1 MKETYRKLLH
11 IFTVLCLLCC
21 SNLAFAQNSAPPM
34 KSSGNP
40 PEITL
45 SPSAVGFNCVFIG
58 NTYTQTVNVK
68 AKNLRGDITL
78 NGMTTGEVELST
90 TTITKSEAESSEG
103 YNLTITLTPTDE
115 NIYQETVVFNTQD
128 ADMVTLS
135 IFWAVMPTTD
145 VADIATLKA
154 QPTDDYTY
162 YKYTGEAI
170 VTAVDGK
177 YIYMQDATGGL
188 AVNDSFGDFPTVKQG
203 DKITGFVVNTTS
215 YFGAINAQPAQG
227 TGIEVLAENQ
237 TVEPVV
243 TTLSDLKTNAKT
255 LHAQLVKVDNVTFTK
270 NAGETFNADM
280 INPSINDGTADGTF
294 NIFES
299 IYGTTVP
306 TEPVSIVGVS
316 TSASAAV
323 VGARTADDITKAE
336 VPEPTLTLSKK
347 MIYYNYV
354 FAGETYTE
362 TINVKATNL
371 SGDLTIEGL
380 NSGEVTVS
388 ATTIPK
394 AEAESEA
401 GYDLTVTLKPT
412 KEDAYMETFTF
423 NDNGK
428 ELGKVTMYWTLM
440 MTTDVADIATL
451 KAKPTDDYT
460 NYKYTG
466 EAIVTA
472 VDAKYVYMQDATGG
486 LAVNDNYG
494 DFPTVKQG
502 DKITGFIVNTT
513 SYFGAINAL
522 PVQGSSLKVLAEN
535 QTVEPVVTTL
545 ADLKTNAKTLHAQLV
560 KVDNV
565 TFTKNAG
572 ETFNADM
579 INPSINDG
587 TADGT
592 FNIFESIYGTT
603 VPTEPV
609 SIIGVSTSA
618 SAAVVGARTADD
630 FITAVTGEPALNI
643 TEEVLFEGTAAP
655 INVATEY
662 VKLKV
667 EAANL
672 PSAVSIYITGTNN
685 KMFSLSTEEIPAG
698 TSTTDVIVTYTPTA
712 VGKHTARINFES
724 ADMPELNTAFTLN
737 TVCID
742 PANPPTI
749 IVEPMEL
756 PEFSAKVGEQQQQT
770 LKVTTKGLPDYGK
783 VKIMGEGE
791 GAFLINNTM
800 LMKEMEQTLTV
811 TFKPKA
817 EGTFTERLEFSA
829 LEAET
834 FYVTITGT
842 TSGGADPGDKEGDDL
857 PLTAENPLTLLN
869 ENFDNITNN
878 KPISIEGWKNVAM
891 EGKRAW
897 WGSDADGEKT
907 AKVTAYDSNV
917 EIGKATPC
925 EMLLVTPPLDF
936 VNSKTKMFTFRVMG
950 NLLTEGMTDLLELC
964 YIDLEGGEMN
974 VFPVELTMPNIA
986 DLNNEWQEY
995 HLNLEGQDLADVF
1008 FMGFR
1013 FKSQL
1018 GRENS
1023 AIYYIDDVT
1032 YGRDD
1037 LPMITPSVTQLAFES
1052 TKGATTVSEEI
1063 TLETLNTTEPITLS
1077 LGGPNKSNFELTV
1090 TELPATGGKFAV
1102 KFQSDEIGVHEAYV
1116 KVSSRGAADVYIP
1129 VSVNNKDNSGIVS
1142 ITFEASPDVTV
1153 YDLSGRAVKTVME
1166 CKNLR
1171 QATDGIVAGT
1181 YILKAVSKAGV
1192 QTTKVMVP

>member
-1 MKETYRKLLH
+1 
-11 IFTVLCLLCC
+11 
-21 SNLAFAQNSAPPM
+21 
-34 KSSGNP
+34 
-40 PEITL
+40 
-45 SPSAVGFNCVFIG
+45 
-58 NTYTQTVNVK
+58 
-68 AKNLRGDITL
+68 
-78 NGMTTGEVELST
+78 MTTGEVELSA
-90 TTITKSEAESSEG
+90 TTITKSEAESAEG
-103 YNLTITLTPTDE
+103 YDLTITLTPTDE
-115 NIYQETVVFNTQD
+115 NIYQETVVLNTQD

-135 IFWAVMPTTD
+135 IYWAAM
-145 VADIATLKA
+145 A
-154 QPTDDYTY
+154 
-162 YKYTGEAI
+162 
-170 VTAVDGK
+170 
-177 YIYMQDATGGL
+177 
-188 AVNDSFGDFPTVKQG
+188 
-203 DKITGFVVNTTS
+203 
-215 YFGAINAQPAQG
+215 
-227 TGIEVLAENQ
+227 
-237 TVEPVV
+237 
-243 TTLSDLKTNAKT
+243 
-255 LHAQLVKVDNVTFTK
+255 
-270 NAGETFNADM
+270 
-280 INPSINDGTADGTF
+280 
-294 NIFES
+294 
-299 IYGTTVP
+299 
-306 TEPVSIVGVS
+306 
-316 TSASAAV
+316 
-323 VGARTADDITKAE
+323 
-336 VPEPTLTLSKK
+336 
-347 MIYYNYV
+347 
-354 FAGETYTE
+354 
-362 TINVKATNL
+362 
-371 SGDLTIEGL
+371 
-380 NSGEVTVS
+380 
-388 ATTIPK
+388 
-394 AEAESEA
+394 
-401 GYDLTVTLKPT
+401 
-412 KEDAYMETFTF
+412 
-423 NDNGK
+423 
-428 ELGKVTMYWTLM
+428 
-440 MTTDVADIATL
+440 TTDVADIATL

-472 VDAKYVYMQDATGG
+472 IGKKFIYMQDATGG
-486 LAVNDNYG
+486 LALNDNWG
-494 DFPTVKQG
+494 DFPTVKVG
-502 DKITGFIVNTT
+502 DKISGFVVNTV
-513 SYFGAINAL
+513 SSWGAINAQ
-522 PVQGSSLKVLAEN
+522 PVQGTGIEILAEN

-545 ADLKTNAKTLHAQLV
+545 ADLKANAKSLHAKLV
-560 KVDNV
+560 QVANV
-565 TFTKNAG
+565 TFTENAG

-579 INPSINDG
+579 VNPKINDG
-587 TADGT
+587 TEEGR
-592 FNIFESIYGTT
+592 FNVFESIHGVT
-603 VPTEPV
+603 VPTEAV
-609 SIIGVSTSA
+609 TIVGVSTSA
-618 SAAVVGARTADD
+618 TAVVVGARTADD
-630 FITAVTGEPALNI
+630 LIKEVTGEPALNI
-643 TEEVLFEGTAAP
+643 TDEVLFEGTAAP

-667 EAANL
+667 DAANL
-672 PSAVSIYITGTNN
+672 PSAVSIYITGTNG

-724 ADMPELNTAFTLN
+724 ADMPELNNAFTIN

-756 PEFSAKVGEQQQQT
+756 PQFSAKVGEQQQQT

-783 VKIMGEGE
+783 VKLMGEGE

-842 TSGGADPGDKEGDDL
+842 TTGGADPSDKEGDDL

-878 KPISIEGWKNVAM
+878 KPVSIEGWKNVAM

-907 AKVTAYDSNV
+907 AKVSAYDSSV

-936 VNSKTKMFTFRVMG
+936 VNSATKMFTFRVMG

-974 VFPVELTMPNIA
+974 VFPIELTMPNIP

-1023 AIYYIDDVT
+1023 ATYYIDDVT

-1077 LGGPNKSNFELTV
+1077 LGGPNKSKFELTA
-1090 TELPATGGKFAV
+1090 TTLPATGGKFAV
-1102 KFQSDEIGVHEAYV
+1102 KFQSDEIGVHEAYI

-1153 YDLSGRAVKTVME
+1153 YDLSGRAVKTVKE
-1166 CKNLR
+1166 CKNYR
-1171 QATDGIVAGT
+1171 QAIDGIAAGT

>member
-1 MKETYRKLLH
+1 MKETYVKLFN

-34 KSSGNP
+34 RSSGNP

-45 SPSAVGFNCVFIG
+45 SPSTVGFNYVFIG
-58 NTYTQTVNVK
+58 NTYTQTVNIK
-68 AKNLRGDITL
+68 ATNLRGDITL
-78 NGMTTGEVELST
+78 NGMTTGEVELSA
-90 TTITKSEAESSEG
+90 TTITKSEAESAEG
-103 YNLTITLTPTDE
+103 YDLTITLTPTDE
-115 NIYQETVVFNTQD
+115 NIYQETVVLNTQD

-135 IFWAVMPTTD
+135 IYWAAMP
-145 VADIATLKA
+145 
-154 QPTDDYTY
+154 
-162 YKYTGEAI
+162 
-170 VTAVDGK
+170 
-177 YIYMQDATGGL
+177 
-188 AVNDSFGDFPTVKQG
+188 
-203 DKITGFVVNTTS
+203 
-215 YFGAINAQPAQG
+215 
-227 TGIEVLAENQ
+227 
-237 TVEPVV
+237 
-243 TTLSDLKTNAKT
+243 
-255 LHAQLVKVDNVTFTK
+255 
-270 NAGETFNADM
+270 
-280 INPSINDGTADGTF
+280 
-294 NIFES
+294 
-299 IYGTTVP
+299 
-306 TEPVSIVGVS
+306 
-316 TSASAAV
+316 
-323 VGARTADDITKAE
+323 
-336 VPEPTLTLSKK
+336 
-347 MIYYNYV
+347 
-354 FAGETYTE
+354 
-362 TINVKATNL
+362 
-371 SGDLTIEGL
+371 
-380 NSGEVTVS
+380 
-388 ATTIPK
+388 
-394 AEAESEA
+394 
-401 GYDLTVTLKPT
+401 
-412 KEDAYMETFTF
+412 
-423 NDNGK
+423 
-428 ELGKVTMYWTLM
+428 
-440 MTTDVADIATL
+440 TTDVADIATL

-466 EAIVTA
+466 EAIVTGIGK
-472 VDAKYVYMQDATGG
+472 KYIYMQDATGG
-486 LAVNDNYG
+486 LALNDNYG
-494 DFPTVKQG
+494 DFPTVKVG
-502 DKITGFIVNTT
+502 DKISGFVVNTV
-513 SYFGAINAL
+513 SSWGAINAQ
-522 PVQGSSLKVLAEN
+522 PVQGTGIEILAEN

-545 ADLKTNAKTLHAQLV
+545 ADLKANAKSLHAKLV
-560 KVDNV
+560 QVANI
-565 TFTKNAG
+565 TFTENAG

-579 INPSINDG
+579 VNPKINDG
-587 TADGT
+587 TEEGR
-592 FNIFESIYGTT
+592 FNVFESIHGVT
-603 VPTEPV
+603 VPTEAV
-609 SIIGVSTSA
+609 TIVGVSTSA

-630 FITAVTGEPALNI
+630 FIKEATGEPALNI
-643 TEEVLFEGTAAP
+643 TDEVLFEGTAAP

-667 EAANL
+667 DAANL
-672 PSAVSIYITGTNN
+672 PSAVSIYITGTNG

-724 ADMPELNTAFTLN
+724 ADMPELNNAFTIN

-756 PEFSAKVGEQQQQT
+756 PQFSAKVGEQQQQT

-783 VKIMGEGE
+783 VKLMGEGE

-842 TSGGADPGDKEGDDL
+842 TTGGADPSDKEGDDL

-878 KPISIEGWKNVAM
+878 KPVSIEGWKNVAM

-907 AKVTAYDSNV
+907 AKVSAYDSSV

-936 VNSKTKMFTFRVMG
+936 VNSATKMFTFRVMG

-974 VFPVELTMPNIA
+974 VFPVELTMPNIP

-1023 AIYYIDDVT
+1023 ATYYIDDVT

-1077 LGGPNKSNFELTV
+1077 LGGPNKSKFELTA
-1090 TELPATGGKFAV
+1090 TTLPATGGKFAV

-1153 YDLSGRAVKTVME
+1153 YDLSGRAVKTVKE
-1166 CKNLR
+1166 CKNYR
-1171 QATDGIVAGT
+1171 QAIDGIAAGT

>member
-1 MKETYRKLLH
+1 MKETYLKLFN

-34 KSSGNP
+34 RSSGNP

-45 SPSAVGFNCVFIG
+45 SPSTVGFNYVFIG
-58 NTYTQTVNVK
+58 NTYTQTVNIK

-78 NGMTTGEVELST
+78 NGMTTGEVELSA
-90 TTITKSEAESSEG
+90 TTITKSEAESAEG
-103 YNLTITLTPTDE
+103 YDLTITLTPTDE
-115 NIYQETVVFNTQD
+115 NIYQETVVLNTQD

-135 IFWAVMPTTD
+135 IYW
-145 VADIATLKA
+145 
-154 QPTDDYTY
+154 
-162 YKYTGEAI
+162 
-170 VTAVDGK
+170 
-177 YIYMQDATGGL
+177 
-188 AVNDSFGDFPTVKQG
+188 
-203 DKITGFVVNTTS
+203 
-215 YFGAINAQPAQG
+215 
-227 TGIEVLAENQ
+227 
-237 TVEPVV
+237 
-243 TTLSDLKTNAKT
+243 
-255 LHAQLVKVDNVTFTK
+255 
-270 NAGETFNADM
+270 
-280 INPSINDGTADGTF
+280 
-294 NIFES
+294 
-299 IYGTTVP
+299 
-306 TEPVSIVGVS
+306 
-316 TSASAAV
+316 SAM
-323 VGARTADDITKAE
+323 T
-336 VPEPTLTLSKK
+336 
-347 MIYYNYV
+347 
-354 FAGETYTE
+354 
-362 TINVKATNL
+362 
-371 SGDLTIEGL
+371 
-380 NSGEVTVS
+380 
-388 ATTIPK
+388 
-394 AEAESEA
+394 
-401 GYDLTVTLKPT
+401 
-412 KEDAYMETFTF
+412 
-423 NDNGK
+423 
-428 ELGKVTMYWTLM
+428 
-440 MTTDVADIATL
+440 TTDVADIATL

-472 VDAKYVYMQDATGG
+472 MGKKYIYMQDATGA
-486 LAVNDNYG
+486 LALNDNYG
-494 DFPTVKQG
+494 DFPTVKVG
-502 DKITGFIVNTT
+502 DKISGFIVNTVN
-513 SYFGAINAL
+513 SWGAISAQ
-522 PVQGSSLKVLAEN
+522 PVQGTSVEVLAEN

-545 ADLKTNAKTLHAQLV
+545 ADLKANAKSLHAKLV
-560 KVDNV
+560 KVANV
-565 TFTKNAG
+565 TFTENAG

-579 INPSINDG
+579 VNPKINDG
-587 TADGT
+587 TEEGR
-592 FNIFESIYGTT
+592 FNVFESIHGVT
-603 VPTEPV
+603 VPTEAV
-609 SIIGVSTSA
+609 TIVGVSTSA
-618 SAAVVGARTADD
+618 TAVVVGARTADD
-630 FITAVTGEPALNI
+630 FIKEVAGEPALNI
-643 TEEVLFEGTAAP
+643 TDEVLFEGTAAP

-667 EAANL
+667 DAANL
-672 PSAVSIYITGTNN
+672 PSAVSIYITGTNG

-724 ADMPELNTAFTLN
+724 ADMPELNNAFTIN

-742 PANPPTI
+742 PSNPPTI

-756 PEFSAKVGEQQQQT
+756 PQFSAKVGEQQQQT

-783 VKIMGEGE
+783 VKLMGEGE

-800 LMKEMEQTLTV
+800 LMKEMEQTLTI

-842 TSGGADPGDKEGDDL
+842 TTGGADPGDKEGDDL
-857 PLTAENPLTLLN
+857 PLIAENPLTLLN

-878 KPISIEGWKNVAM
+878 KPVSIEGWKNVAM

-897 WGSDADGEKT
+897 WGSDANGEKA
-907 AKVTAYDSNV
+907 AKVSAYDSSV

-936 VNSKTKMFTFRVMG
+936 VNSATKMFTFRVMG

-974 VFPVELTMPNIA
+974 VFPVELTMPNIP

-1023 AIYYIDDVT
+1023 ATYYIDDVT

-1077 LGGPNKSNFELTV
+1077 LGGPNKSKFELTA
-1090 TELPATGGKFAV
+1090 TTLPATGGKFAV

-1153 YDLSGRAVKTVME
+1153 YDLSGRAVKTVKE
-1166 CKNLR
+1166 CKNYR
-1171 QATDGIVAGT
+1171 QAIDGIAAGT

>member
-1 MKETYRKLLH
+1 
-11 IFTVLCLLCC
+11 
-21 SNLAFAQNSAPPM
+21 
-34 KSSGNP
+34 
-40 PEITL
+40 
-45 SPSAVGFNCVFIG
+45 
-58 NTYTQTVNVK
+58 
-68 AKNLRGDITL
+68 
-78 NGMTTGEVELST
+78 
-90 TTITKSEAESSEG
+90 
-103 YNLTITLTPTDE
+103 
-115 NIYQETVVFNTQD
+115 
-128 ADMVTLS
+128 
-135 IFWAVMPTTD
+135 
-145 VADIATLKA
+145 
-154 QPTDDYTY
+154 
-162 YKYTGEAI
+162 
-170 VTAVDGK
+170 
-177 YIYMQDATGGL
+177 
-188 AVNDSFGDFPTVKQG
+188 
-203 DKITGFVVNTTS
+203 
-215 YFGAINAQPAQG
+215 
-227 TGIEVLAENQ
+227 
-237 TVEPVV
+237 
-243 TTLSDLKTNAKT
+243 
-255 LHAQLVKVDNVTFTK
+255 
-270 NAGETFNADM
+270 
-280 INPSINDGTADGTF
+280 
-294 NIFES
+294 
-299 IYGTTVP
+299 
-306 TEPVSIVGVS
+306 
-316 TSASAAV
+316 
-323 VGARTADDITKAE
+323 
-336 VPEPTLTLSKK
+336 
-347 MIYYNYV
+347 
-354 FAGETYTE
+354 
-362 TINVKATNL
+362 
-371 SGDLTIEGL
+371 
-380 NSGEVTVS
+380 
-388 ATTIPK
+388 
-394 AEAESEA
+394 
-401 GYDLTVTLKPT
+401 
-412 KEDAYMETFTF
+412 
-423 NDNGK
+423 
-428 ELGKVTMYWTLM
+428 
-440 MTTDVADIATL
+440 
-451 KAKPTDDYT
+451 
-460 NYKYTG
+460 
-466 EAIVTA
+466 
-472 VDAKYVYMQDATGG
+472 
-486 LAVNDNYG
+486 
-494 DFPTVKQG
+494 
-502 DKITGFIVNTT
+502 
-513 SYFGAINAL
+513 
-522 PVQGSSLKVLAEN
+522 
-535 QTVEPVVTTL
+535 
-545 ADLKTNAKTLHAQLV
+545 
-560 KVDNV
+560 
-565 TFTKNAG
+565 
-572 ETFNADM
+572 
-579 INPSINDG
+579 
-587 TADGT
+587 
-592 FNIFESIYGTT
+592 
-603 VPTEPV
+603 
-609 SIIGVSTSA
+609 
-618 SAAVVGARTADD
+618 
-630 FITAVTGEPALNI
+630 
-643 TEEVLFEGTAAP
+643 
-655 INVATEY
+655 
-662 VKLKV
+662 
-667 EAANL
+667 
-672 PSAVSIYITGTNN
+672 
-685 KMFSLSTEEIPAG
+685 
-698 TSTTDVIVTYTPTA
+698 
-712 VGKHTARINFES
+712 
-724 ADMPELNTAFTLN
+724 
-737 TVCID
+737 
-742 PANPPTI
+742 
-749 IVEPMEL
+749 MEL
-756 PEFSAKVGEQQQQT
+756 PEFLAKVGEQQQQT

-817 EGTFTERLEFSA
+817 EGSFTERLEFSA

-1037 LPMITPSVTQLAFES
+1037 LPMITPSATQLAFES

>member
-1 MKETYRKLLH
+1 MKETYVKLFN

-34 KSSGNP
+34 RSSGNP

-45 SPSAVGFNCVFIG
+45 SPSTVGFNYVFIG
-58 NTYTQTVNVK
+58 NTYTQTVNIK
-68 AKNLRGDITL
+68 ATNLRGDITL
-78 NGMTTGEVELST
+78 NGMTTGEVELSA
-90 TTITKSEAESSEG
+90 TTITKSEAESAEG
-103 YNLTITLTPTDE
+103 YDLTITLTPTDE
-115 NIYQETVVFNTQD
+115 NIYQETVVLNTQD

-135 IFWAVMPTTD
+135 IYWAAMP
-145 VADIATLKA
+145 
-154 QPTDDYTY
+154 
-162 YKYTGEAI
+162 
-170 VTAVDGK
+170 
-177 YIYMQDATGGL
+177 
-188 AVNDSFGDFPTVKQG
+188 
-203 DKITGFVVNTTS
+203 
-215 YFGAINAQPAQG
+215 
-227 TGIEVLAENQ
+227 
-237 TVEPVV
+237 
-243 TTLSDLKTNAKT
+243 
-255 LHAQLVKVDNVTFTK
+255 
-270 NAGETFNADM
+270 
-280 INPSINDGTADGTF
+280 
-294 NIFES
+294 
-299 IYGTTVP
+299 
-306 TEPVSIVGVS
+306 
-316 TSASAAV
+316 
-323 VGARTADDITKAE
+323 
-336 VPEPTLTLSKK
+336 
-347 MIYYNYV
+347 
-354 FAGETYTE
+354 
-362 TINVKATNL
+362 
-371 SGDLTIEGL
+371 
-380 NSGEVTVS
+380 
-388 ATTIPK
+388 
-394 AEAESEA
+394 
-401 GYDLTVTLKPT
+401 
-412 KEDAYMETFTF
+412 
-423 NDNGK
+423 
-428 ELGKVTMYWTLM
+428 
-440 MTTDVADIATL
+440 TTDVADIATL

-466 EAIVTA
+466 EAIVTGIGK
-472 VDAKYVYMQDATGG
+472 KYIYMQDATGG
-486 LAVNDNYG
+486 LALNDNYG
-494 DFPTVKQG
+494 DFPTVKVG
-502 DKITGFIVNTT
+502 DKISGFVVNTV
-513 SYFGAINAL
+513 SSWGAINAQ
-522 PVQGSSLKVLAEN
+522 PVQGTGIEILAEN

-545 ADLKTNAKTLHAQLV
+545 ADLKANAKSLHAKLV
-560 KVDNV
+560 QVANV
-565 TFTKNAG
+565 TFTENAG

-579 INPSINDG
+579 VNPKINDG
-587 TADGT
+587 TEEGR
-592 FNIFESIYGTT
+592 FNVFESIHGVT
-603 VPTEPV
+603 VPTEAV
-609 SIIGVSTSA
+609 TIVGVSTSA

-630 FITAVTGEPALNI
+630 FIKEATGEPALNI
-643 TEEVLFEGTAAP
+643 TDEVLFEGTAAP

-667 EAANL
+667 DAANL
-672 PSAVSIYITGTNN
+672 PSAVSIYITGTNG

-724 ADMPELNTAFTLN
+724 ADMPELNNAFTIN

-756 PEFSAKVGEQQQQT
+756 PQFSAKVGEQQQQT

-783 VKIMGEGE
+783 VKLMGEGE

-842 TSGGADPGDKEGDDL
+842 TTGGADPSDKEGDDL

-878 KPISIEGWKNVAM
+878 KPVSIEGWKNVAM

-907 AKVTAYDSNV
+907 AKVSAYDSSV

-936 VNSKTKMFTFRVMG
+936 VNSATKMFTFRVMG

-974 VFPVELTMPNIA
+974 VFPVELTMPNIP

-1023 AIYYIDDVT
+1023 ATYYIDDVT

-1077 LGGPNKSNFELTV
+1077 LGGPNKSKFELTA
-1090 TELPATGGKFAV
+1090 TTLPATGGKFAV

-1153 YDLSGRAVKTVME
+1153 YDLSGRAVKTVKE
-1166 CKNLR
+1166 CKNYR
-1171 QATDGIVAGT
+1171 QAIDGIAAGT

>member
-1 MKETYRKLLH
+1 MKETYVKLFN

-34 KSSGNP
+34 RSSGNP

-45 SPSAVGFNCVFIG
+45 SPSTVGFNYVFIG
-58 NTYTQTVNVK
+58 NTYTQTVNIK

-78 NGMTTGEVELST
+78 NGMTTGEVELSA
-90 TTITKSEAESSEG
+90 TTITKSEAESAEG
-103 YNLTITLTPTDE
+103 YDLTITLTPTDE
-115 NIYQETVVFNTQD
+115 NIYQETVELNTQD

-135 IFWAVMPTTD
+135 IYWAAM
-145 VADIATLKA
+145 A
-154 QPTDDYTY
+154 
-162 YKYTGEAI
+162 
-170 VTAVDGK
+170 
-177 YIYMQDATGGL
+177 
-188 AVNDSFGDFPTVKQG
+188 
-203 DKITGFVVNTTS
+203 
-215 YFGAINAQPAQG
+215 
-227 TGIEVLAENQ
+227 
-237 TVEPVV
+237 
-243 TTLSDLKTNAKT
+243 
-255 LHAQLVKVDNVTFTK
+255 
-270 NAGETFNADM
+270 
-280 INPSINDGTADGTF
+280 
-294 NIFES
+294 
-299 IYGTTVP
+299 
-306 TEPVSIVGVS
+306 
-316 TSASAAV
+316 
-323 VGARTADDITKAE
+323 
-336 VPEPTLTLSKK
+336 
-347 MIYYNYV
+347 
-354 FAGETYTE
+354 
-362 TINVKATNL
+362 
-371 SGDLTIEGL
+371 
-380 NSGEVTVS
+380 
-388 ATTIPK
+388 
-394 AEAESEA
+394 
-401 GYDLTVTLKPT
+401 
-412 KEDAYMETFTF
+412 
-423 NDNGK
+423 
-428 ELGKVTMYWTLM
+428 
-440 MTTDVADIATL
+440 TTDVADIATL

-466 EAIVTA
+466 EAIVTGIGK
-472 VDAKYVYMQDATGG
+472 KYIYMQDATGG
-486 LAVNDNYG
+486 LALNDNYG
-494 DFPTVKQG
+494 DFPTVKVG
-502 DKITGFIVNTT
+502 DKISGFVVNTV
-513 SYFGAINAL
+513 SSWGAINAQ
-522 PVQGSSLKVLAEN
+522 PVQGTGIEILAEN

-545 ADLKTNAKTLHAQLV
+545 ADLKANAKSLHAKLV
-560 KVDNV
+560 KVANV
-565 TFTKNAG
+565 TFTENAG

-579 INPSINDG
+579 VNPKINDG
-587 TADGT
+587 TEEGR
-592 FNIFESIYGTT
+592 FNVFESIHGVT
-603 VPTEPV
+603 VPTEAV
-609 SIIGVSTSA
+609 TIIGVSTSA

-662 VKLKV
+662 EKLKV

-672 PSAVSIYITGTNN
+672 PSAVSIYITGTDG

-698 TSTTDVIVTYTPTA
+698 TSTTDVIVTYTPTK

-800 LMKEMEQTLTV
+800 LMTEMEQTLTV

-1037 LPMITPSVTQLAFES
+1037 LPMITPSATQLAFES

-1153 YDLSGRAVKTVME
+1153 YDLSGRAVKTVKE
-1166 CKNLR
+1166 CKNYR
-1171 QATDGIVAGT
+1171 QAIDGIAAGT

>member
-1 MKETYRKLLH
+1 MKETYLKLFN

-34 KSSGNP
+34 RSSGNP

-45 SPSAVGFNCVFIG
+45 SPSTVGFNYVFIG
-58 NTYTQTVNVK
+58 NTYTQTVNIK
-68 AKNLRGDITL
+68 AKNLRGDIML
-78 NGMTTGEVELST
+78 NGMTTGEVELSA
-90 TTITKSEAESSEG
+90 TTITKSEAESAEG
-103 YNLTITLTPTDE
+103 YDLTITLTPTDE
-115 NIYQETVVFNTQD
+115 NIYQETVVLNTQD

-135 IFWAVMPTTD
+135 IYWAAM
-145 VADIATLKA
+145 A
-154 QPTDDYTY
+154 
-162 YKYTGEAI
+162 
-170 VTAVDGK
+170 
-177 YIYMQDATGGL
+177 
-188 AVNDSFGDFPTVKQG
+188 
-203 DKITGFVVNTTS
+203 
-215 YFGAINAQPAQG
+215 
-227 TGIEVLAENQ
+227 
-237 TVEPVV
+237 
-243 TTLSDLKTNAKT
+243 
-255 LHAQLVKVDNVTFTK
+255 
-270 NAGETFNADM
+270 
-280 INPSINDGTADGTF
+280 
-294 NIFES
+294 
-299 IYGTTVP
+299 
-306 TEPVSIVGVS
+306 
-316 TSASAAV
+316 
-323 VGARTADDITKAE
+323 
-336 VPEPTLTLSKK
+336 
-347 MIYYNYV
+347 
-354 FAGETYTE
+354 
-362 TINVKATNL
+362 
-371 SGDLTIEGL
+371 
-380 NSGEVTVS
+380 
-388 ATTIPK
+388 
-394 AEAESEA
+394 
-401 GYDLTVTLKPT
+401 
-412 KEDAYMETFTF
+412 
-423 NDNGK
+423 
-428 ELGKVTMYWTLM
+428 
-440 MTTDVADIATL
+440 TTDVADIATL

-472 VDAKYVYMQDATGG
+472 IGKKYIYMQDATGG
-486 LAVNDNYG
+486 LALNDNYG
-494 DFPTVKQG
+494 DFPTVKVG
-502 DKITGFIVNTT
+502 DKISGFVVNTV
-513 SYFGAINAL
+513 SSWGAINAQ
-522 PVQGSSLKVLAEN
+522 PVQGTGIEILAEN

-545 ADLKTNAKTLHAQLV
+545 ADLRANAKSLHAKLV
-560 KVDNV
+560 KVANV
-565 TFTKNAG
+565 TFTENAG

-579 INPSINDG
+579 VNPKINDG
-587 TADGT
+587 TEEGR
-592 FNIFESIYGTT
+592 FNVFESIHGVT
-603 VPTEPV
+603 VPTEAV
-609 SIIGVSTSA
+609 TIVGVSTSA
-618 SAAVVGARTADD
+618 TAAVVGARTADD
-630 FITAVTGEPALNI
+630 FIKEVTGEPALNI
-643 TEEVLFEGTAAP
+643 TDEVLFEGTAAP

-667 EAANL
+667 DAANL
-672 PSAVSIYITGTNN
+672 PSAVSIYITGTNG

-724 ADMPELNTAFTLN
+724 ADMPELNNAFTIN

-756 PEFSAKVGEQQQQT
+756 PQFSAKVGEQQQQT

-783 VKIMGEGE
+783 VKLMGEGE

-800 LMKEMEQTLTV
+800 LMKEMEQTLTI

-842 TSGGADPGDKEGDDL
+842 TTGGADPSDKEGDDL

-878 KPISIEGWKNVAM
+878 KPVSIEGWKNVAM

-907 AKVTAYDSNV
+907 AKVSAYDSSV

-936 VNSKTKMFTFRVMG
+936 VNSATKMFTFSVMG

-974 VFPVELTMPNIA
+974 VFPVELTMPNIP

-1023 AIYYIDDVT
+1023 ATYYIDDVT

-1077 LGGPNKSNFELTV
+1077 LGGPNKSKFELTA
-1090 TELPATGGKFAV
+1090 TTLPATGGKFAV
-1102 KFQSDEIGVHEAYV
+1102 KFQSDEIGVHEAYI

-1129 VSVNNKDNSGIVS
+1129 VSVNNKDNSGIAS

-1153 YDLSGRAVKTVME
+1153 YDLSGRAVKTVKE
-1166 CKNLR
+1166 CKNYR
-1171 QATDGIVAGT
+1171 QAIDGIAAGT

>member
-1 MKETYRKLLH
+1 MKETYLKLFN

-34 KSSGNP
+34 RSSGNP

-45 SPSAVGFNCVFIG
+45 SPSTVGFNYVFIG
-58 NTYTQTVNVK
+58 NTYTQTVNIK

-78 NGMTTGEVELST
+78 NGMTTGEVELSA
-90 TTITKSEAESSEG
+90 TTITKSEAESAEG
-103 YNLTITLTPTDE
+103 YDLTITLTPTDE
-115 NIYQETVVFNTQD
+115 NIYQETVVLNTQD

-135 IFWAVMPTTD
+135 IYWAAM
-145 VADIATLKA
+145 A
-154 QPTDDYTY
+154 
-162 YKYTGEAI
+162 
-170 VTAVDGK
+170 
-177 YIYMQDATGGL
+177 
-188 AVNDSFGDFPTVKQG
+188 
-203 DKITGFVVNTTS
+203 
-215 YFGAINAQPAQG
+215 
-227 TGIEVLAENQ
+227 
-237 TVEPVV
+237 
-243 TTLSDLKTNAKT
+243 
-255 LHAQLVKVDNVTFTK
+255 
-270 NAGETFNADM
+270 
-280 INPSINDGTADGTF
+280 
-294 NIFES
+294 
-299 IYGTTVP
+299 
-306 TEPVSIVGVS
+306 
-316 TSASAAV
+316 
-323 VGARTADDITKAE
+323 
-336 VPEPTLTLSKK
+336 
-347 MIYYNYV
+347 
-354 FAGETYTE
+354 
-362 TINVKATNL
+362 
-371 SGDLTIEGL
+371 
-380 NSGEVTVS
+380 
-388 ATTIPK
+388 
-394 AEAESEA
+394 
-401 GYDLTVTLKPT
+401 
-412 KEDAYMETFTF
+412 
-423 NDNGK
+423 
-428 ELGKVTMYWTLM
+428 
-440 MTTDVADIATL
+440 TTDVADIATL

-472 VDAKYVYMQDATGG
+472 MGKKYIYMQDATGG

-494 DFPTVKQG
+494 DFPTVKVG
-502 DKITGFIVNTT
+502 DKISGFIVNTVN
-513 SYFGAINAL
+513 SWGAISAQ
-522 PVQGSSLKVLAEN
+522 PVQGTSVEVLAEN

-545 ADLKTNAKTLHAQLV
+545 ADLKANAKSLHAKLV
-560 KVDNV
+560 KVANV
-565 TFTKNAG
+565 TFTENAG

-579 INPSINDG
+579 VNPTINDG
-587 TADGT
+587 TEEGR
-592 FNIFESIYGTT
+592 FNVFESIHGVT
-603 VPTEPV
+603 VPTEAV
-609 SIIGVSTSA
+609 TIVGVSTSA
-618 SAAVVGARTADD
+618 TAVVVGARTADD
-630 FITAVTGEPALNI
+630 FIKEVTGEPALNI
-643 TEEVLFEGTAAP
+643 TDEVLFEGTAAP

-667 EAANL
+667 DAANL
-672 PSAVSIYITGTNN
+672 PSAVSIYITGTNG

-724 ADMPELNTAFTLN
+724 ADMPELNNAFTIN

-756 PEFSAKVGEQQQQT
+756 PQFSAKVGEQQQQT

-783 VKIMGEGE
+783 VKLMGEGE

-842 TSGGADPGDKEGDDL
+842 TTGGADPSDKEGDDL

-878 KPISIEGWKNVAM
+878 KPVSIEGWKNVAM

-907 AKVTAYDSNV
+907 AKVSAYDSSV

-936 VNSKTKMFTFRVMG
+936 VNSATKMFTFRVMG

-974 VFPVELTMPNIA
+974 VFPVELTMPNIP

-1023 AIYYIDDVT
+1023 ATYYIDDVT

-1077 LGGPNKSNFELTV
+1077 LGGPNKSKFELTA
-1090 TELPATGGKFAV
+1090 TTLPATGGKFAV

-1153 YDLSGRAVKTVME
+1153 YDLSGRAVKTVKE
-1166 CKNLR
+1166 CKNYR
-1171 QATDGIVAGT
+1171 QATDGVAAGT

>member
-1 MKETYRKLLH
+1 MKETYVKLFN

-34 KSSGNP
+34 RSSGNP

-45 SPSAVGFNCVFIG
+45 SPSTVGFNYVFIG
-58 NTYTQTVNVK
+58 NTYTQTVNIK

-78 NGMTTGEVELST
+78 NGMTTGEVELSA
-90 TTITKSEAESSEG
+90 TTITKSEAESAEG
-103 YNLTITLTPTDE
+103 YDLTITLTPTDE
-115 NIYQETVVFNTQD
+115 NIYQETVVLNTQD

-135 IFWAVMPTTD
+135 IYWAAM
-145 VADIATLKA
+145 A
-154 QPTDDYTY
+154 
-162 YKYTGEAI
+162 
-170 VTAVDGK
+170 
-177 YIYMQDATGGL
+177 
-188 AVNDSFGDFPTVKQG
+188 
-203 DKITGFVVNTTS
+203 
-215 YFGAINAQPAQG
+215 
-227 TGIEVLAENQ
+227 
-237 TVEPVV
+237 
-243 TTLSDLKTNAKT
+243 
-255 LHAQLVKVDNVTFTK
+255 
-270 NAGETFNADM
+270 
-280 INPSINDGTADGTF
+280 
-294 NIFES
+294 
-299 IYGTTVP
+299 
-306 TEPVSIVGVS
+306 
-316 TSASAAV
+316 
-323 VGARTADDITKAE
+323 
-336 VPEPTLTLSKK
+336 
-347 MIYYNYV
+347 
-354 FAGETYTE
+354 
-362 TINVKATNL
+362 
-371 SGDLTIEGL
+371 
-380 NSGEVTVS
+380 
-388 ATTIPK
+388 
-394 AEAESEA
+394 
-401 GYDLTVTLKPT
+401 
-412 KEDAYMETFTF
+412 
-423 NDNGK
+423 
-428 ELGKVTMYWTLM
+428 
-440 MTTDVADIATL
+440 TTDVADIATL

-466 EAIVTA
+466 EAIVTGIGK
-472 VDAKYVYMQDATGG
+472 KYIYMQDATGG
-486 LAVNDNYG
+486 LALNDNYG
-494 DFPTVKQG
+494 DFPTVKVG
-502 DKITGFIVNTT
+502 DKISGFVVNTV
-513 SYFGAINAL
+513 SSWGAINAQ
-522 PVQGSSLKVLAEN
+522 PVQGTGIEILAEN

-545 ADLKTNAKTLHAQLV
+545 ADLKANAKSLHAKLV
-560 KVDNV
+560 KVANV
-565 TFTKNAG
+565 TFTENAG

-579 INPSINDG
+579 VNPKINDG
-587 TADGT
+587 TEEGR
-592 FNIFESIYGTT
+592 FNVFESIHGVT
-603 VPTEPV
+603 VPTEAV
-609 SIIGVSTSA
+609 TIIGVSTSA

-662 VKLKV
+662 EKLKV

-672 PSAVSIYITGTNN
+672 PSAVSIYITGTDG

-698 TSTTDVIVTYTPTA
+698 TSTTDVIVTYTPTK

-800 LMKEMEQTLTV
+800 LMTEMEQTLTV

-1037 LPMITPSVTQLAFES
+1037 LPMITPSATQLAFES

-1153 YDLSGRAVKTVME
+1153 YDLSGRAVKTVKE
-1166 CKNLR
+1166 CKNYR
-1171 QATDGIVAGT
+1171 QAIDGIAAGT

>member
-1 MKETYRKLLH
+1 MKETYVKLFN

-34 KSSGNP
+34 RSSGNP

-45 SPSAVGFNCVFIG
+45 SPSTVGFNYVFIG
-58 NTYTQTVNVK
+58 NTYTQTVNIK
-68 AKNLRGDITL
+68 ATNLRGDITL
-78 NGMTTGEVELST
+78 NGMTTGEVELSA
-90 TTITKSEAESSEG
+90 TTITKSEAESAEG
-103 YNLTITLTPTDE
+103 YDLTITLTPTDE
-115 NIYQETVVFNTQD
+115 NIYQETVVLNTQD

-135 IFWAVMPTTD
+135 IYWAAM
-145 VADIATLKA
+145 A
-154 QPTDDYTY
+154 
-162 YKYTGEAI
+162 
-170 VTAVDGK
+170 
-177 YIYMQDATGGL
+177 
-188 AVNDSFGDFPTVKQG
+188 
-203 DKITGFVVNTTS
+203 
-215 YFGAINAQPAQG
+215 
-227 TGIEVLAENQ
+227 
-237 TVEPVV
+237 
-243 TTLSDLKTNAKT
+243 
-255 LHAQLVKVDNVTFTK
+255 
-270 NAGETFNADM
+270 
-280 INPSINDGTADGTF
+280 
-294 NIFES
+294 
-299 IYGTTVP
+299 
-306 TEPVSIVGVS
+306 
-316 TSASAAV
+316 
-323 VGARTADDITKAE
+323 
-336 VPEPTLTLSKK
+336 
-347 MIYYNYV
+347 
-354 FAGETYTE
+354 
-362 TINVKATNL
+362 
-371 SGDLTIEGL
+371 
-380 NSGEVTVS
+380 
-388 ATTIPK
+388 
-394 AEAESEA
+394 
-401 GYDLTVTLKPT
+401 
-412 KEDAYMETFTF
+412 
-423 NDNGK
+423 
-428 ELGKVTMYWTLM
+428 
-440 MTTDVADIATL
+440 TTDVADIATL

-472 VDAKYVYMQDATGG
+472 IGKKYIYMQDATGG
-486 LAVNDNYG
+486 LALNDNYG
-494 DFPTVKQG
+494 DFPTVKVG
-502 DKITGFIVNTT
+502 DKISGFVVNTV
-513 SYFGAINAL
+513 SSWGAINAQ
-522 PVQGSSLKVLAEN
+522 PVQGTGIEILAEN

-545 ADLKTNAKTLHAQLV
+545 ADLKANAKSLHAKLV
-560 KVDNV
+560 KVANV
-565 TFTKNAG
+565 TFTENAG

-579 INPSINDG
+579 VNPKINDG
-587 TADGT
+587 TEEGR
-592 FNIFESIYGTT
+592 FNVFESIHGVT
-603 VPTEPV
+603 VPTEAV
-609 SIIGVSTSA
+609 TIVGVSTSA
-618 SAAVVGARTADD
+618 TAVVVGARTADD
-630 FITAVTGEPALNI
+630 FIKEVTGEPALNI
-643 TEEVLFEGTAAP
+643 TDEVLFEGTAAP

-667 EAANL
+667 DAANL
-672 PSAVSIYITGTNN
+672 PSAVSIYITGTNG

-724 ADMPELNTAFTLN
+724 ADMPELNNAFTIN

-756 PEFSAKVGEQQQQT
+756 PQFSAKVGEQQQQT

-783 VKIMGEGE
+783 VKLMGEGE

-842 TSGGADPGDKEGDDL
+842 TTGGADPSDKEGDDL

-878 KPISIEGWKNVAM
+878 KPVSIEGWKNVAM

-907 AKVTAYDSNV
+907 AKVSAYDSSV

-936 VNSKTKMFTFRVMG
+936 VNSATKMFTFRVMG

-974 VFPVELTMPNIA
+974 VFPIELTMPNIP

-1023 AIYYIDDVT
+1023 ATYYIDDVT

-1077 LGGPNKSNFELTV
+1077 LGGPNKSKFELTA
-1090 TELPATGGKFAV
+1090 TTLPATGGKFAV
-1102 KFQSDEIGVHEAYV
+1102 KFQSDEIGVHEAYI

-1153 YDLSGRAVKTVME
+1153 YDLSGRAVKTVKE
-1166 CKNLR
+1166 CKNYR
-1171 QATDGIVAGT
+1171 QATDGIAAGT

>member
-1 MKETYRKLLH
+1 MKETYVKLFN

-34 KSSGNP
+34 RSSGNP

-45 SPSAVGFNCVFIG
+45 SPSTVGFNYVFIG
-58 NTYTQTVNVK
+58 NTYTQTVNIK

-78 NGMTTGEVELST
+78 NGMTTGEVELSA
-90 TTITKSEAESSEG
+90 TTITKSEAESAEG
-103 YNLTITLTPTDE
+103 YDLTITLTPTDE
-115 NIYQETVVFNTQD
+115 NIYQETVVLNTQD

-135 IFWAVMPTTD
+135 IYWAAM
-145 VADIATLKA
+145 A
-154 QPTDDYTY
+154 
-162 YKYTGEAI
+162 
-170 VTAVDGK
+170 
-177 YIYMQDATGGL
+177 
-188 AVNDSFGDFPTVKQG
+188 
-203 DKITGFVVNTTS
+203 
-215 YFGAINAQPAQG
+215 
-227 TGIEVLAENQ
+227 
-237 TVEPVV
+237 
-243 TTLSDLKTNAKT
+243 
-255 LHAQLVKVDNVTFTK
+255 
-270 NAGETFNADM
+270 
-280 INPSINDGTADGTF
+280 
-294 NIFES
+294 
-299 IYGTTVP
+299 
-306 TEPVSIVGVS
+306 
-316 TSASAAV
+316 
-323 VGARTADDITKAE
+323 
-336 VPEPTLTLSKK
+336 
-347 MIYYNYV
+347 
-354 FAGETYTE
+354 
-362 TINVKATNL
+362 
-371 SGDLTIEGL
+371 
-380 NSGEVTVS
+380 
-388 ATTIPK
+388 
-394 AEAESEA
+394 
-401 GYDLTVTLKPT
+401 
-412 KEDAYMETFTF
+412 
-423 NDNGK
+423 
-428 ELGKVTMYWTLM
+428 
-440 MTTDVADIATL
+440 TTDVADIATL

-472 VDAKYVYMQDATGG
+472 MGKKYIYMQDATGG
-486 LAVNDNYG
+486 LALNDNWG
-494 DFPTVKQG
+494 DFPTVKVG
-502 DKITGFIVNTT
+502 DKISGFVVNTT
-513 SYFGAINAL
+513 SYFGAINAQL
-522 PVQGSSLKVLAEN
+522 VQGSGIEVLAEN

-609 SIIGVSTSA
+609 SIVGVSTSA

-783 VKIMGEGE
+783 VKIMGEGD

-800 LMKEMEQTLTV
+800 LMPSMEQTLTV

-878 KPISIEGWKNVAM
+878 KPVSIEGWKNVAM

-907 AKVTAYDSNV
+907 AKVSAYDSSV

-936 VNSKTKMFTFRVMG
+936 VNSATKMFTFRVMG

-974 VFPVELTMPNIA
+974 VFPVELTMPNIP

-1023 AIYYIDDVT
+1023 ATYYIDDVT

-1077 LGGPNKSNFELTV
+1077 LGGPNKSKFELTA
-1090 TELPATGGKFAV
+1090 TTLPATGGKFAV

-1153 YDLSGRAVKTVME
+1153 YDLSGRAVKTVKE
-1166 CKNLR
+1166 CKNYR
-1171 QATDGIVAGT
+1171 QAIDGIAAGT

>member
-1 MKETYRKLLH
+1 MKETYVKLFN

-34 KSSGNP
+34 RSSGNP

-45 SPSAVGFNCVFIG
+45 SPSTVGFNYVFIG
-58 NTYTQTVNVK
+58 NTYTQTVNIK
-68 AKNLRGDITL
+68 ATNLRGDITL
-78 NGMTTGEVELST
+78 NGMTTGEVELSA
-90 TTITKSEAESSEG
+90 TTITKSEAESAEG
-103 YNLTITLTPTDE
+103 YDLTITLTPTDE
-115 NIYQETVVFNTQD
+115 NIYQETVVLNTQD

-135 IFWAVMPTTD
+135 IYWAAMP
-145 VADIATLKA
+145 
-154 QPTDDYTY
+154 
-162 YKYTGEAI
+162 
-170 VTAVDGK
+170 
-177 YIYMQDATGGL
+177 
-188 AVNDSFGDFPTVKQG
+188 
-203 DKITGFVVNTTS
+203 
-215 YFGAINAQPAQG
+215 
-227 TGIEVLAENQ
+227 
-237 TVEPVV
+237 
-243 TTLSDLKTNAKT
+243 
-255 LHAQLVKVDNVTFTK
+255 
-270 NAGETFNADM
+270 
-280 INPSINDGTADGTF
+280 
-294 NIFES
+294 
-299 IYGTTVP
+299 
-306 TEPVSIVGVS
+306 
-316 TSASAAV
+316 
-323 VGARTADDITKAE
+323 
-336 VPEPTLTLSKK
+336 
-347 MIYYNYV
+347 
-354 FAGETYTE
+354 
-362 TINVKATNL
+362 
-371 SGDLTIEGL
+371 
-380 NSGEVTVS
+380 
-388 ATTIPK
+388 
-394 AEAESEA
+394 
-401 GYDLTVTLKPT
+401 
-412 KEDAYMETFTF
+412 
-423 NDNGK
+423 
-428 ELGKVTMYWTLM
+428 
-440 MTTDVADIATL
+440 TTDVADIATL

-472 VDAKYVYMQDATGG
+472 MGKKYIYMQDATGG

-494 DFPTVKQG
+494 DFPTVKVG
-502 DKITGFIVNTT
+502 DKISGFIVNTVN
-513 SYFGAINAL
+513 SWGAISAQ
-522 PVQGSSLKVLAEN
+522 PVQGTSVEVLAEN

-545 ADLKTNAKTLHAQLV
+545 ADLKANAKSLHAKLV
-560 KVDNV
+560 QVANV
-565 TFTKNAG
+565 TFTENAG

-579 INPSINDG
+579 VNPKINDG
-587 TADGT
+587 TEEGR
-592 FNIFESIYGTT
+592 FNVFESIHGVT
-603 VPTEPV
+603 VPTEAV
-609 SIIGVSTSA
+609 TIVGVSTSA

-630 FITAVTGEPALNI
+630 FIKEATGEPALNI
-643 TEEVLFEGTAAP
+643 TDEVLFEGTAAP

-800 LMKEMEQTLTV
+800 LMPSMEQTLTV

-974 VFPVELTMPNIA
+974 VFPVELTMPNIP

-1023 AIYYIDDVT
+1023 ATYYIDDVT

-1077 LGGPNKSNFELTV
+1077 LGGPNKSKFELTA
-1090 TELPATGGKFAV
+1090 TTLPATGGKFAV

-1153 YDLSGRAVKTVME
+1153 YDLSGRAVKTVKE
-1166 CKNLR
+1166 CKNYR
-1171 QATDGIVAGT
+1171 QAIDGIAAGT

>member
-1 MKETYRKLLH
+1 MKETYVKLFN

-34 KSSGNP
+34 RSSGNP

-45 SPSAVGFNCVFIG
+45 SPSTVGFNYVFIG
-58 NTYTQTVNVK
+58 NTYTQTVNIK
-68 AKNLRGDITL
+68 ATNLRGDITL
-78 NGMTTGEVELST
+78 NGMTTGEVELSA
-90 TTITKSEAESSEG
+90 TTITKSEAESAEG
-103 YNLTITLTPTDE
+103 YDLTITLTPTDE
-115 NIYQETVVFNTQD
+115 NIYQETVVLNTQD

-135 IFWAVMPTTD
+135 IYWAAMP
-145 VADIATLKA
+145 
-154 QPTDDYTY
+154 
-162 YKYTGEAI
+162 
-170 VTAVDGK
+170 
-177 YIYMQDATGGL
+177 
-188 AVNDSFGDFPTVKQG
+188 
-203 DKITGFVVNTTS
+203 
-215 YFGAINAQPAQG
+215 
-227 TGIEVLAENQ
+227 
-237 TVEPVV
+237 
-243 TTLSDLKTNAKT
+243 
-255 LHAQLVKVDNVTFTK
+255 
-270 NAGETFNADM
+270 
-280 INPSINDGTADGTF
+280 
-294 NIFES
+294 
-299 IYGTTVP
+299 
-306 TEPVSIVGVS
+306 
-316 TSASAAV
+316 
-323 VGARTADDITKAE
+323 
-336 VPEPTLTLSKK
+336 
-347 MIYYNYV
+347 
-354 FAGETYTE
+354 
-362 TINVKATNL
+362 
-371 SGDLTIEGL
+371 
-380 NSGEVTVS
+380 
-388 ATTIPK
+388 
-394 AEAESEA
+394 
-401 GYDLTVTLKPT
+401 
-412 KEDAYMETFTF
+412 
-423 NDNGK
+423 
-428 ELGKVTMYWTLM
+428 
-440 MTTDVADIATL
+440 TTDVADIATL

-460 NYKYTG
+460 KYKYTG
-466 EAIVTA
+466 EAIVTGIGK
-472 VDAKYVYMQDATGG
+472 KYIYMQDATGG
-486 LAVNDNYG
+486 LALNDNYG
-494 DFPTVKQG
+494 DFPTVKVG
-502 DKITGFIVNTT
+502 DKISGFVVNTV
-513 SYFGAINAL
+513 SSWGAINAQ
-522 PVQGSSLKVLAEN
+522 PVQGTGIEILAEN

-545 ADLKTNAKTLHAQLV
+545 ADLKANAKSLHAKLV
-560 KVDNV
+560 QVANI
-565 TFTKNAG
+565 TFTENAG

-579 INPSINDG
+579 VNPKINDG
-587 TADGT
+587 TEEGR
-592 FNIFESIYGTT
+592 FNVFESIHGVT
-603 VPTEPV
+603 VPTEAV
-609 SIIGVSTSA
+609 TIVGVSTSA

-630 FITAVTGEPALNI
+630 FITAVTGEPVLNI

-662 VKLKV
+662 EKLKV

-672 PSAVSIYITGTNN
+672 PSAVSIYITGTDG

-724 ADMPELNTAFTLN
+724 ADMPELNNAFTIK

-756 PEFSAKVGEQQQQT
+756 PQFSAKVGEQQQQT

-783 VKIMGEGE
+783 VKLMGEGE

-842 TSGGADPGDKEGDDL
+842 TTGGADPSDKEGDDL

-878 KPISIEGWKNVAM
+878 KPVSIEGWKNVAM

-907 AKVTAYDSNV
+907 AKVSAYDSSV

-936 VNSKTKMFTFRVMG
+936 VNSATKMFTFRVMG

-974 VFPVELTMPNIA
+974 VFPVELTMPNIP

-1023 AIYYIDDVT
+1023 ATYYIDDVT

-1077 LGGPNKSNFELTV
+1077 LGGPNKSKFELTA
-1090 TELPATGGKFAV
+1090 TTLPATGGKFAV

-1153 YDLSGRAVKTVME
+1153 YDLSGRAVKTVKE
-1166 CKNLR
+1166 CKNYR
-1171 QATDGIVAGT
+1171 QAIDGIAAGT

>member
-1 MKETYRKLLH
+1 MKETYVKLFN

-34 KSSGNP
+34 RSSGNP

-45 SPSAVGFNCVFIG
+45 SPSTVGFNYVFIG
-58 NTYTQTVNVK
+58 NTYTQTVNIK

-78 NGMTTGEVELST
+78 NGMTTGEVELSA
-90 TTITKSEAESSEG
+90 TTITKSEAESAEG
-103 YNLTITLTPTDE
+103 YDLTITLTPTDE
-115 NIYQETVVFNTQD
+115 NIYQETVVLNTQD

-135 IFWAVMPTTD
+135 IYWAAMP
-145 VADIATLKA
+145 
-154 QPTDDYTY
+154 
-162 YKYTGEAI
+162 
-170 VTAVDGK
+170 
-177 YIYMQDATGGL
+177 
-188 AVNDSFGDFPTVKQG
+188 
-203 DKITGFVVNTTS
+203 
-215 YFGAINAQPAQG
+215 
-227 TGIEVLAENQ
+227 
-237 TVEPVV
+237 
-243 TTLSDLKTNAKT
+243 
-255 LHAQLVKVDNVTFTK
+255 
-270 NAGETFNADM
+270 
-280 INPSINDGTADGTF
+280 
-294 NIFES
+294 
-299 IYGTTVP
+299 
-306 TEPVSIVGVS
+306 
-316 TSASAAV
+316 
-323 VGARTADDITKAE
+323 
-336 VPEPTLTLSKK
+336 
-347 MIYYNYV
+347 
-354 FAGETYTE
+354 
-362 TINVKATNL
+362 
-371 SGDLTIEGL
+371 
-380 NSGEVTVS
+380 
-388 ATTIPK
+388 
-394 AEAESEA
+394 
-401 GYDLTVTLKPT
+401 
-412 KEDAYMETFTF
+412 
-423 NDNGK
+423 
-428 ELGKVTMYWTLM
+428 
-440 MTTDVADIATL
+440 TTDVADIATL

-466 EAIVTA
+466 EAIVTGIGK
-472 VDAKYVYMQDATGG
+472 KYIYMQDATGG
-486 LAVNDNYG
+486 LALNDNYG
-494 DFPTVKQG
+494 DFPTVKVG
-502 DKITGFIVNTT
+502 DKISGFVVNTV
-513 SYFGAINAL
+513 SSWGAINAQ
-522 PVQGSSLKVLAEN
+522 PVQGTGIEILAEN

-545 ADLKTNAKTLHAQLV
+545 ADLKANAKSLHAKLV
-560 KVDNV
+560 QVANI
-565 TFTKNAG
+565 TFTENAG

-579 INPSINDG
+579 VNPKINDG
-587 TADGT
+587 TEEGR
-592 FNIFESIYGTT
+592 FNVFESIHGVT
-603 VPTEPV
+603 VPTEAV
-609 SIIGVSTSA
+609 TIVGVSTSA

-630 FITAVTGEPALNI
+630 FIKEATGEPALNI
-643 TEEVLFEGTAAP
+643 TDEVLFEGTAAP

-667 EAANL
+667 DAANL
-672 PSAVSIYITGTNN
+672 PSAVSIYITGTNG

-756 PEFSAKVGEQQQQT
+756 PQFSAKVGEQQQQT

-783 VKIMGEGE
+783 VKLMGEGE

-842 TSGGADPGDKEGDDL
+842 TTGGADPSDKEGDDL
-857 PLTAENPLTLLN
+857 PLPAENPLTLLN

-878 KPISIEGWKNVAM
+878 KPVSIEGWKNVAM

-907 AKVTAYDSNV
+907 AKVSAYDSSV

-936 VNSKTKMFTFRVMG
+936 VNSATKMFTFRVMG

-964 YIDLEGGEMN
+964 YIDLEGSEMN
-974 VFPVELTMPNIA
+974 VFPVELTMPNIP

-1023 AIYYIDDVT
+1023 ATYYIDDVT

-1077 LGGPNKSNFELTV
+1077 LGGPNKSKFELTA
-1090 TELPATGGKFAV
+1090 TTLPATGGKFAV

-1153 YDLSGRAVKTVME
+1153 YDLSGRAVKTVKE
-1166 CKNLR
+1166 CKNYR
-1171 QATDGIVAGT
+1171 QAIDGIAAGT

>member
-1 MKETYRKLLH
+1 MKETYVKLFN

-34 KSSGNP
+34 RSSGNP

-45 SPSAVGFNCVFIG
+45 SPSTVGFNYVFIG
-58 NTYTQTVNVK
+58 NTYTQTVNIK
-68 AKNLRGDITL
+68 ATNLRGDITL
-78 NGMTTGEVELST
+78 NGMTTGEVELSA
-90 TTITKSEAESSEG
+90 TTITKSEAESAEG
-103 YNLTITLTPTDE
+103 YDLTITLTPTDE
-115 NIYQETVVFNTQD
+115 NIYQETVVLNTQD

-135 IFWAVMPTTD
+135 IYWAAMP
-145 VADIATLKA
+145 
-154 QPTDDYTY
+154 
-162 YKYTGEAI
+162 
-170 VTAVDGK
+170 
-177 YIYMQDATGGL
+177 
-188 AVNDSFGDFPTVKQG
+188 
-203 DKITGFVVNTTS
+203 
-215 YFGAINAQPAQG
+215 
-227 TGIEVLAENQ
+227 
-237 TVEPVV
+237 
-243 TTLSDLKTNAKT
+243 
-255 LHAQLVKVDNVTFTK
+255 
-270 NAGETFNADM
+270 
-280 INPSINDGTADGTF
+280 
-294 NIFES
+294 
-299 IYGTTVP
+299 
-306 TEPVSIVGVS
+306 
-316 TSASAAV
+316 
-323 VGARTADDITKAE
+323 
-336 VPEPTLTLSKK
+336 
-347 MIYYNYV
+347 
-354 FAGETYTE
+354 
-362 TINVKATNL
+362 
-371 SGDLTIEGL
+371 
-380 NSGEVTVS
+380 
-388 ATTIPK
+388 
-394 AEAESEA
+394 
-401 GYDLTVTLKPT
+401 
-412 KEDAYMETFTF
+412 
-423 NDNGK
+423 
-428 ELGKVTMYWTLM
+428 
-440 MTTDVADIATL
+440 TTDVADIATL

-466 EAIVTA
+466 EAIVTGIGK
-472 VDAKYVYMQDATGG
+472 KYIYMQDATGG
-486 LAVNDNYG
+486 LALNDNYG
-494 DFPTVKQG
+494 DFPTVKVG
-502 DKITGFIVNTT
+502 DKISGFVVNTV
-513 SYFGAINAL
+513 SSWGAINAQ
-522 PVQGSSLKVLAEN
+522 PVQGTGIEILAEN

-545 ADLKTNAKTLHAQLV
+545 ADLKANAKSLHAKLV
-560 KVDNV
+560 QVANV
-565 TFTKNAG
+565 TFTENAG

-579 INPSINDG
+579 VNPKINDG
-587 TADGT
+587 TEEGR
-592 FNIFESIYGTT
+592 FNVFESIHGVT
-603 VPTEPV
+603 VPTEAV
-609 SIIGVSTSA
+609 TIVGVSTSA
-618 SAAVVGARTADD
+618 TAAVVGARTADD
-630 FITAVTGEPALNI
+630 FIKEATGEPALNI
-643 TEEVLFEGTAAP
+643 TDEVLFEGTAAP

-667 EAANL
+667 DAANL
-672 PSAVSIYITGTNN
+672 PSAVSIYITGTNG

-724 ADMPELNTAFTLN
+724 ADMPELNNAFTIN

-756 PEFSAKVGEQQQQT
+756 PQFSAKVGEQQQQT

-783 VKIMGEGE
+783 VKLMGEGE

-842 TSGGADPGDKEGDDL
+842 TTGGADPSDKEGDDL

-878 KPISIEGWKNVAM
+878 KPVSIEGWKNVAM

-907 AKVTAYDSNV
+907 AKVSAYDSSV

-936 VNSKTKMFTFRVMG
+936 VNSATKMFTFRVMG

-974 VFPVELTMPNIA
+974 VFPVELTMPNIP

-1023 AIYYIDDVT
+1023 ATYYIDDVT

-1077 LGGPNKSNFELTV
+1077 LGGPNKSKFELTA
-1090 TELPATGGKFAV
+1090 TTLPATGGKFAV

-1153 YDLSGRAVKTVME
+1153 YDLSGRAVKTVKE
-1166 CKNLR
+1166 CKNYR
-1171 QATDGIVAGT
+1171 QAIDGIAAGT

>member
-1 MKETYRKLLH
+1 MKETYVKLFN

-34 KSSGNP
+34 RSSGNP

-45 SPSAVGFNCVFIG
+45 SPSTVGFNYVFIG
-58 NTYTQTVNVK
+58 NTYTQTVNIK

-78 NGMTTGEVELST
+78 NGMTTGEVELSA
-90 TTITKSEAESSEG
+90 TTITKSEAESAEG
-103 YNLTITLTPTDE
+103 YDLTITLTPTDE
-115 NIYQETVVFNTQD
+115 NIYQETVVLNTQD

-135 IFWAVMPTTD
+135 IYWAAM
-145 VADIATLKA
+145 A
-154 QPTDDYTY
+154 
-162 YKYTGEAI
+162 
-170 VTAVDGK
+170 
-177 YIYMQDATGGL
+177 
-188 AVNDSFGDFPTVKQG
+188 
-203 DKITGFVVNTTS
+203 
-215 YFGAINAQPAQG
+215 
-227 TGIEVLAENQ
+227 
-237 TVEPVV
+237 
-243 TTLSDLKTNAKT
+243 
-255 LHAQLVKVDNVTFTK
+255 
-270 NAGETFNADM
+270 
-280 INPSINDGTADGTF
+280 
-294 NIFES
+294 
-299 IYGTTVP
+299 
-306 TEPVSIVGVS
+306 
-316 TSASAAV
+316 
-323 VGARTADDITKAE
+323 
-336 VPEPTLTLSKK
+336 
-347 MIYYNYV
+347 
-354 FAGETYTE
+354 
-362 TINVKATNL
+362 
-371 SGDLTIEGL
+371 
-380 NSGEVTVS
+380 
-388 ATTIPK
+388 
-394 AEAESEA
+394 
-401 GYDLTVTLKPT
+401 
-412 KEDAYMETFTF
+412 
-423 NDNGK
+423 
-428 ELGKVTMYWTLM
+428 
-440 MTTDVADIATL
+440 TTDVADIATL

-472 VDAKYVYMQDATGG
+472 MGKKYIYMQDATGG

-494 DFPTVKQG
+494 DFPTVKVG
-502 DKITGFIVNTT
+502 DKISGFIVNTVN
-513 SYFGAINAL
+513 SWGAISAQ
-522 PVQGSSLKVLAEN
+522 PVQGTSVEVLAEN

-545 ADLKTNAKTLHAQLV
+545 ADLKANAKSLHAKLV
-560 KVDNV
+560 QVANV
-565 TFTKNAG
+565 TFTENAG

-579 INPSINDG
+579 VNPKINDG
-587 TADGT
+587 TEEGR
-592 FNIFESIYGTT
+592 FNVFESIHGVT
-603 VPTEPV
+603 VPTEAV
-609 SIIGVSTSA
+609 TIVGVSTSA
-618 SAAVVGARTADD
+618 TAAVVGARTADD
-630 FITAVTGEPALNI
+630 FIKEATGEPALNI
-643 TEEVLFEGTAAP
+643 TDEVLFEGTAAP

-667 EAANL
+667 DAANL
-672 PSAVSIYITGTNN
+672 PSAVSIYITGTNG

-724 ADMPELNTAFTLN
+724 ADMPELNNAFTIN

-756 PEFSAKVGEQQQQT
+756 PQFSAKVGEQQQQT

-783 VKIMGEGE
+783 VKLMGEGE

-842 TSGGADPGDKEGDDL
+842 TTGGADPGDKEGDDL

-869 ENFDNITNN
+869 ENFENITNN
-878 KPISIEGWKNVAM
+878 KPVSIEGWKNVAM

-907 AKVTAYDSNV
+907 AKVSAYDSNV

-936 VNSKTKMFTFRVMG
+936 VNSATKMFTFRVMG

-974 VFPVELTMPNIA
+974 VFPVELTMPNIP

-1023 AIYYIDDVT
+1023 ATYYIDDVT

-1077 LGGPNKSNFELTV
+1077 LGGPNKSKFELTA
-1090 TELPATGGKFAV
+1090 TTLPATGGKFAV

-1153 YDLSGRAVKTVME
+1153 YDLSGRAVKTVKE
-1166 CKNLR
+1166 CKNYR
-1171 QATDGIVAGT
+1171 QAIDGIAAGT

>member
-1 MKETYRKLLH
+1 MKETYLKLFN

-34 KSSGNP
+34 RSSGNP

-45 SPSAVGFNCVFIG
+45 SPSTVGFNYVFIG
-58 NTYTQTVNVK
+58 NTYTQTVNIK

-78 NGMTTGEVELST
+78 NGMTTGEVELSA
-90 TTITKSEAESSEG
+90 TTITKSEAESAEG
-103 YNLTITLTPTDE
+103 YDLTITLTPTDE
-115 NIYQETVVFNTQD
+115 NIYQETVVLNTQD

-135 IFWAVMPTTD
+135 IYWAAM
-145 VADIATLKA
+145 A
-154 QPTDDYTY
+154 
-162 YKYTGEAI
+162 
-170 VTAVDGK
+170 
-177 YIYMQDATGGL
+177 
-188 AVNDSFGDFPTVKQG
+188 
-203 DKITGFVVNTTS
+203 
-215 YFGAINAQPAQG
+215 
-227 TGIEVLAENQ
+227 
-237 TVEPVV
+237 
-243 TTLSDLKTNAKT
+243 
-255 LHAQLVKVDNVTFTK
+255 
-270 NAGETFNADM
+270 
-280 INPSINDGTADGTF
+280 
-294 NIFES
+294 
-299 IYGTTVP
+299 
-306 TEPVSIVGVS
+306 
-316 TSASAAV
+316 
-323 VGARTADDITKAE
+323 
-336 VPEPTLTLSKK
+336 
-347 MIYYNYV
+347 
-354 FAGETYTE
+354 
-362 TINVKATNL
+362 
-371 SGDLTIEGL
+371 
-380 NSGEVTVS
+380 
-388 ATTIPK
+388 
-394 AEAESEA
+394 
-401 GYDLTVTLKPT
+401 
-412 KEDAYMETFTF
+412 
-423 NDNGK
+423 
-428 ELGKVTMYWTLM
+428 
-440 MTTDVADIATL
+440 TTDVADIATL

-472 VDAKYVYMQDATGG
+472 MGKKYIYMQDATGG
-486 LAVNDNYG
+486 LALNDNYG
-494 DFPTVKQG
+494 DFPTVKVG
-502 DKITGFIVNTT
+502 DKISGFIVNTVN
-513 SYFGAINAL
+513 SWGAISAQ
-522 PVQGSSLKVLAEN
+522 PVQGTSVEILAEN

-545 ADLKTNAKTLHAQLV
+545 ADLKANAKSLHAKLV
-560 KVDNV
+560 KVANV
-565 TFTKNAG
+565 TFTENAG

-579 INPSINDG
+579 VNPKINDG
-587 TADGT
+587 TEDGR
-592 FNIFESIYGTT
+592 FNVFESIHGVT
-603 VPTEPV
+603 VPTEAV
-609 SIIGVSTSA
+609 TIVGVSTSA

-630 FITAVTGEPALNI
+630 FIKEVAGEPALNI
-643 TEEVLFEGTAAP
+643 TDEVLFEGTAAP

-667 EAANL
+667 DAANL
-672 PSAVSIYITGTNN
+672 PSAVSIYITGTNG

-724 ADMPELNTAFTLN
+724 ADMPELNNAFTIN

-756 PEFSAKVGEQQQQT
+756 PQFSAKVGEQQQQT

-783 VKIMGEGE
+783 VKLMGEGE

-800 LMKEMEQTLTV
+800 LMKEMEQTLTI

-842 TSGGADPGDKEGDDL
+842 TTGGADPSDKEGDDL

-878 KPISIEGWKNVAM
+878 KPVSIEGWKNVAM

-907 AKVTAYDSNV
+907 AKVSAYDSSV

-936 VNSKTKMFTFRVMG
+936 VNSATKMFTFRVMG

-974 VFPVELTMPNIA
+974 VFPVELTMPNIP

-1023 AIYYIDDVT
+1023 ATYYIDDVT

-1077 LGGPNKSNFELTV
+1077 LGGPNKSKFELTA
-1090 TELPATGGKFAV
+1090 TTLPATGGKFAV
-1102 KFQSDEIGVHEAYV
+1102 KFQSDEIGVHEAYI

-1153 YDLSGRAVKTVME
+1153 YDLSGRAVKTVKE
-1166 CKNLR
+1166 CKNYR
-1171 QATDGIVAGT
+1171 QAIDGIAAGT

>member
-45 SPSAVGFNCVFIG
+45 SPSAVGFNYVFIG

-90 TTITKSEAESSEG
+90 TTITKSDAESSEG

-135 IFWAVMPTTD
+135 IFWAAMPTTD

-154 QPTDDYTY
+154 KPTDDYTN

-170 VTAVDGK
+170 VTAIGKK

-188 AVNDSFGDFPTVKQG
+188 AVNDNWGDFPTVKVG
-203 DKITGFVVNTTS
+203 DKISGFVVNTTS
-215 YFGAINAQPAQG
+215 YFGAINAQPVQG
-227 TGIEVLAENQ
+227 SGIEVLAENQ

-243 TTLSDLKTNAKT
+243 TTLADLKTNAKT

-323 VGARTADDITKAE
+323 VGARTADD
-336 VPEPTLTLSKK
+336 
-347 MIYYNYV
+347 
-354 FAGETYTE
+354 
-362 TINVKATNL
+362 
-371 SGDLTIEGL
+371 
-380 NSGEVTVS
+380 
-388 ATTIPK
+388 
-394 AEAESEA
+394 
-401 GYDLTVTLKPT
+401 
-412 KEDAYMETFTF
+412 
-423 NDNGK
+423 
-428 ELGKVTMYWTLM
+428 
-440 MTTDVADIATL
+440 
-451 KAKPTDDYT
+451 
-460 NYKYTG
+460 
-466 EAIVTA
+466 
-472 VDAKYVYMQDATGG
+472 
-486 LAVNDNYG
+486 
-494 DFPTVKQG
+494 
-502 DKITGFIVNTT
+502 
-513 SYFGAINAL
+513 
-522 PVQGSSLKVLAEN
+522 
-535 QTVEPVVTTL
+535 
-545 ADLKTNAKTLHAQLV
+545 
-560 KVDNV
+560 
-565 TFTKNAG
+565 
-572 ETFNADM
+572 
-579 INPSINDG
+579 
-587 TADGT
+587 
-592 FNIFESIYGTT
+592 
-603 VPTEPV
+603 
-609 SIIGVSTSA
+609 
-618 SAAVVGARTADD
+618 

-672 PSAVSIYITGTNN
+672 PSAVSIYITGTNG

-1037 LPMITPSVTQLAFES
+1037 LPMITPSATQLAFES

>member
-1 MKETYRKLLH
+1 MKETYLKLFN

-34 KSSGNP
+34 RSSGNP

-45 SPSAVGFNCVFIG
+45 SPSTVGFNYVFIG
-58 NTYTQTVNVK
+58 NTYTQTVNIK
-68 AKNLRGDITL
+68 ATNLRGDITL
-78 NGMTTGEVELST
+78 NGMTTGEVELSA
-90 TTITKSEAESSEG
+90 TTITKSEAESAEG
-103 YNLTITLTPTDE
+103 YDLTITLTPTDE
-115 NIYQETVVFNTQD
+115 NIYQETVVLNTQD

-135 IFWAVMPTTD
+135 IYWAAM
-145 VADIATLKA
+145 A
-154 QPTDDYTY
+154 
-162 YKYTGEAI
+162 
-170 VTAVDGK
+170 
-177 YIYMQDATGGL
+177 
-188 AVNDSFGDFPTVKQG
+188 
-203 DKITGFVVNTTS
+203 
-215 YFGAINAQPAQG
+215 
-227 TGIEVLAENQ
+227 
-237 TVEPVV
+237 
-243 TTLSDLKTNAKT
+243 
-255 LHAQLVKVDNVTFTK
+255 
-270 NAGETFNADM
+270 
-280 INPSINDGTADGTF
+280 
-294 NIFES
+294 
-299 IYGTTVP
+299 
-306 TEPVSIVGVS
+306 
-316 TSASAAV
+316 
-323 VGARTADDITKAE
+323 
-336 VPEPTLTLSKK
+336 
-347 MIYYNYV
+347 
-354 FAGETYTE
+354 
-362 TINVKATNL
+362 
-371 SGDLTIEGL
+371 
-380 NSGEVTVS
+380 
-388 ATTIPK
+388 
-394 AEAESEA
+394 
-401 GYDLTVTLKPT
+401 
-412 KEDAYMETFTF
+412 
-423 NDNGK
+423 
-428 ELGKVTMYWTLM
+428 
-440 MTTDVADIATL
+440 TTDVADIATL

-472 VDAKYVYMQDATGG
+472 IGKKFIYMQDATGG
-486 LAVNDNYG
+486 LALNDNWG
-494 DFPTVKQG
+494 DFPTVKVG
-502 DKITGFIVNTT
+502 DKISGFVVNTV
-513 SYFGAINAL
+513 SSWGAINAQ
-522 PVQGSSLKVLAEN
+522 PVQGTGIEILAEN

-545 ADLKTNAKTLHAQLV
+545 ADLKANAKSLHAKLV
-560 KVDNV
+560 QVANV
-565 TFTKNAG
+565 TFTENAG

-579 INPSINDG
+579 VNPKINDG
-587 TADGT
+587 TEEGR
-592 FNIFESIYGTT
+592 FNVFESIHGVT
-603 VPTEPV
+603 VPTEAV
-609 SIIGVSTSA
+609 TIVGVSTSA
-618 SAAVVGARTADD
+618 TAVVVGARTADD
-630 FITAVTGEPALNI
+630 LIKEVTGEPALNI
-643 TEEVLFEGTAAP
+643 TDEVLFEGTAAP

-667 EAANL
+667 DAANL
-672 PSAVSIYITGTNN
+672 PSAVSIYITGTNG

-724 ADMPELNTAFTLN
+724 ADMPELNNAFTIN

-756 PEFSAKVGEQQQQT
+756 PQFSAKVGEQQQQT

-783 VKIMGEGE
+783 VKLMGEGE

-800 LMKEMEQTLTV
+800 LMKEKEQTLTV

-842 TSGGADPGDKEGDDL
+842 TTGGADPSDKEGDDL

-878 KPISIEGWKNVAM
+878 KPVSIEGWKNVAM

-907 AKVTAYDSNV
+907 AKVSAYDSSV

-925 EMLLVTPPLDF
+925 EMQLVTPPLDF
-936 VNSKTKMFTFRVMG
+936 VNSATKMFTFRVMG

-974 VFPVELTMPNIA
+974 VFPVELTMPNIP

-1023 AIYYIDDVT
+1023 ATYYIDDVT

-1077 LGGPNKSNFELTV
+1077 LGGPNKSKFELTA
-1090 TELPATGGKFAV
+1090 TTLPATGGKFAV
-1102 KFQSDEIGVHEAYV
+1102 KFQSDEIGVHEAYI

-1153 YDLSGRAVKTVME
+1153 YDLSGRAVKTVKE
-1166 CKNLR
+1166 CKNYR
-1171 QATDGIVAGT
+1171 QAIDGIAAGT

>member
-1 MKETYRKLLH
+1 MKETYVKLFN

-34 KSSGNP
+34 RSSGNP

-45 SPSAVGFNCVFIG
+45 SPSTVGFNYVFIG
-58 NTYTQTVNVK
+58 NTYTQTVNIK
-68 AKNLRGDITL
+68 ATNLRGDITL
-78 NGMTTGEVELST
+78 NGMTTGEVELSA
-90 TTITKSEAESSEG
+90 TTITKSEAESAEG
-103 YNLTITLTPTDE
+103 YDLTITLTPTDE
-115 NIYQETVVFNTQD
+115 NIYQETVVLNTQD

-135 IFWAVMPTTD
+135 IYWAAMPTTD

-154 QPTDDYTY
+154 KPTDDYTN

-170 VTAVDGK
+170 VTGIGKK

-188 AVNDSFGDFPTVKQG
+188 ALNDNYGDFPTVKVG
-203 DKITGFVVNTTS
+203 DKISGFVVNTVS
-215 YFGAINAQPAQG
+215 SWGAINAQPAQG
-227 TGIEVLAENQ
+227 TGIEILAENQ

-243 TTLSDLKTNAKT
+243 TTLADLKANAKS
-255 LHAQLVKVDNVTFTK
+255 LHAKLVKVANVTFTE

-316 TSASAAV
+316 TSAA
-323 VGARTADDITKAE
+323 
-336 VPEPTLTLSKK
+336 
-347 MIYYNYV
+347 
-354 FAGETYTE
+354 
-362 TINVKATNL
+362 
-371 SGDLTIEGL
+371 
-380 NSGEVTVS
+380 
-388 ATTIPK
+388 
-394 AEAESEA
+394 
-401 GYDLTVTLKPT
+401 
-412 KEDAYMETFTF
+412 
-423 NDNGK
+423 
-428 ELGKVTMYWTLM
+428 
-440 MTTDVADIATL
+440 
-451 KAKPTDDYT
+451 
-460 NYKYTG
+460 
-466 EAIVTA
+466 
-472 VDAKYVYMQDATGG
+472 
-486 LAVNDNYG
+486 
-494 DFPTVKQG
+494 
-502 DKITGFIVNTT
+502 
-513 SYFGAINAL
+513 
-522 PVQGSSLKVLAEN
+522 
-535 QTVEPVVTTL
+535 
-545 ADLKTNAKTLHAQLV
+545 
-560 KVDNV
+560 
-565 TFTKNAG
+565 
-572 ETFNADM
+572 
-579 INPSINDG
+579 
-587 TADGT
+587 
-592 FNIFESIYGTT
+592 
-603 VPTEPV
+603 
-609 SIIGVSTSA
+609 
-618 SAAVVGARTADD
+618 AAVVGARTADD
-630 FITAVTGEPALNI
+630 FIKEATGEPALNI
-643 TEEVLFEGTAAP
+643 TDEVLFEGTAAP

-667 EAANL
+667 DAANL
-672 PSAVSIYITGTNN
+672 PSAVSIYITGTNG

-724 ADMPELNTAFTLN
+724 ADMPELNNAFTIN

-756 PEFSAKVGEQQQQT
+756 PQFSAKVGEQQQQT

-783 VKIMGEGE
+783 VKLMGEGE

-842 TSGGADPGDKEGDDL
+842 TTGGADPSDKEGDDL

-878 KPISIEGWKNVAM
+878 KPVSIEGWKNVAM

-907 AKVTAYDSNV
+907 AKVSAYDSSV

-936 VNSKTKMFTFRVMG
+936 VNSATKMFTFRVMG

-974 VFPVELTMPNIA
+974 VFPVELTMPNIP

-1023 AIYYIDDVT
+1023 ATYYIDDVT

-1077 LGGPNKSNFELTV
+1077 LGGPNKSKFELTA
-1090 TELPATGGKFAV
+1090 TTLPATGGKFAV

-1153 YDLSGRAVKTVME
+1153 YDLSGRAVKTVKE
-1166 CKNLR
+1166 CKNYR
-1171 QATDGIVAGT
+1171 QAIDGIAAGT

>member
-1 MKETYRKLLH
+1 MKETYVKLFN

-34 KSSGNP
+34 RSSGNP

-45 SPSAVGFNCVFIG
+45 SPSTVGFNYVFIG
-58 NTYTQTVNVK
+58 NTYTQTVNIK

-78 NGMTTGEVELST
+78 NGMTTGEVELSA
-90 TTITKSEAESSEG
+90 TTITKSEAESAEG
-103 YNLTITLTPTDE
+103 YDLTITLTPTDE
-115 NIYQETVVFNTQD
+115 NIYQETVVLNTQD

-135 IFWAVMPTTD
+135 IYWAAMATTD

-154 QPTDDYTY
+154 KPTDDYTN

-170 VTAVDGK
+170 VTAMGKK

-188 AVNDSFGDFPTVKQG
+188 ALNDNWGDFPTVKVG
-203 DKITGFVVNTTS
+203 DKISGFVVNTVS
-215 YFGAINAQPAQG
+215 SWGAINAQPAQG
-227 TGIEVLAENQ
+227 TGIEILAENQ

-243 TTLSDLKTNAKT
+243 TTLADLKANAKS
-255 LHAQLVKVDNVTFTK
+255 LHAKLVKVANVTFTE

-316 TSASAAV
+316 TSAA
-323 VGARTADDITKAE
+323 
-336 VPEPTLTLSKK
+336 
-347 MIYYNYV
+347 
-354 FAGETYTE
+354 
-362 TINVKATNL
+362 
-371 SGDLTIEGL
+371 
-380 NSGEVTVS
+380 
-388 ATTIPK
+388 
-394 AEAESEA
+394 
-401 GYDLTVTLKPT
+401 
-412 KEDAYMETFTF
+412 
-423 NDNGK
+423 
-428 ELGKVTMYWTLM
+428 
-440 MTTDVADIATL
+440 
-451 KAKPTDDYT
+451 
-460 NYKYTG
+460 
-466 EAIVTA
+466 
-472 VDAKYVYMQDATGG
+472 
-486 LAVNDNYG
+486 
-494 DFPTVKQG
+494 
-502 DKITGFIVNTT
+502 
-513 SYFGAINAL
+513 
-522 PVQGSSLKVLAEN
+522 
-535 QTVEPVVTTL
+535 
-545 ADLKTNAKTLHAQLV
+545 
-560 KVDNV
+560 
-565 TFTKNAG
+565 
-572 ETFNADM
+572 
-579 INPSINDG
+579 
-587 TADGT
+587 
-592 FNIFESIYGTT
+592 
-603 VPTEPV
+603 
-609 SIIGVSTSA
+609 
-618 SAAVVGARTADD
+618 AAVVGARTADD
-630 FITAVTGEPALNI
+630 FIKEATGEPALNI
-643 TEEVLFEGTAAP
+643 TDEVLFEGTAAP

-667 EAANL
+667 DAANL
-672 PSAVSIYITGTNN
+672 PSAVSIYITGTNG

-724 ADMPELNTAFTLN
+724 ADMPELNNAFTIN

-756 PEFSAKVGEQQQQT
+756 PQFSAKVGEQQQQT

-783 VKIMGEGE
+783 VKLMGEGE

-842 TSGGADPGDKEGDDL
+842 TTGGADPSDKEGDDL

-878 KPISIEGWKNVAM
+878 KPVSIEGWKNVAM

-907 AKVTAYDSNV
+907 AKVSAYDSSV

-936 VNSKTKMFTFRVMG
+936 VNSATKMFTFRVMG

-974 VFPVELTMPNIA
+974 VFPVELTMPNIP

-1023 AIYYIDDVT
+1023 ATYYIDDVT

-1077 LGGPNKSNFELTV
+1077 LGGPNKSKFELTA
-1090 TELPATGGKFAV
+1090 TTLPATGGKFAV

-1153 YDLSGRAVKTVME
+1153 YDLSGRAVKTVKE
-1166 CKNLR
+1166 CKNYR
-1171 QATDGIVAGT
+1171 QAIDGIAAGT

>member
-1 MKETYRKLLH
+1 MKETYLKLFN

-34 KSSGNP
+34 RSSGNP

-45 SPSAVGFNCVFIG
+45 SPSTVGFNYVFIG
-58 NTYTQTVNVK
+58 NTYTQTVNIK
-68 AKNLRGDITL
+68 ATNLRGDITL
-78 NGMTTGEVELST
+78 NGMTTGEVELSA
-90 TTITKSEAESSEG
+90 TTITKSEAESAEG
-103 YNLTITLTPTDE
+103 YDLTITLTPTDE
-115 NIYQETVVFNTQD
+115 NIYQETVVLNTQD

-135 IFWAVMPTTD
+135 IYWAAM
-145 VADIATLKA
+145 A
-154 QPTDDYTY
+154 
-162 YKYTGEAI
+162 
-170 VTAVDGK
+170 
-177 YIYMQDATGGL
+177 
-188 AVNDSFGDFPTVKQG
+188 
-203 DKITGFVVNTTS
+203 
-215 YFGAINAQPAQG
+215 
-227 TGIEVLAENQ
+227 
-237 TVEPVV
+237 
-243 TTLSDLKTNAKT
+243 
-255 LHAQLVKVDNVTFTK
+255 
-270 NAGETFNADM
+270 
-280 INPSINDGTADGTF
+280 
-294 NIFES
+294 
-299 IYGTTVP
+299 
-306 TEPVSIVGVS
+306 
-316 TSASAAV
+316 
-323 VGARTADDITKAE
+323 
-336 VPEPTLTLSKK
+336 
-347 MIYYNYV
+347 
-354 FAGETYTE
+354 
-362 TINVKATNL
+362 
-371 SGDLTIEGL
+371 
-380 NSGEVTVS
+380 
-388 ATTIPK
+388 
-394 AEAESEA
+394 
-401 GYDLTVTLKPT
+401 
-412 KEDAYMETFTF
+412 
-423 NDNGK
+423 
-428 ELGKVTMYWTLM
+428 
-440 MTTDVADIATL
+440 TTDVADIATL

-472 VDAKYVYMQDATGG
+472 IGKKFIYMQDATGG
-486 LAVNDNYG
+486 LALNDNWG
-494 DFPTVKQG
+494 DFPTVKVG
-502 DKITGFIVNTT
+502 DKISGFVVNTV
-513 SYFGAINAL
+513 SSWGAINAQ
-522 PVQGSSLKVLAEN
+522 PVQGTGIEILAEN

-545 ADLKTNAKTLHAQLV
+545 ADLKANAKSLHAKLV
-560 KVDNV
+560 QVANV
-565 TFTKNAG
+565 TFTENAG

-579 INPSINDG
+579 VNPKINDG
-587 TADGT
+587 TEEGR
-592 FNIFESIYGTT
+592 FNVFESIHGVT
-603 VPTEPV
+603 VPTEAV
-609 SIIGVSTSA
+609 TIVGVSTSA
-618 SAAVVGARTADD
+618 TAVVVGARTADD
-630 FITAVTGEPALNI
+630 FIKEVTGEPALNI
-643 TEEVLFEGTAAP
+643 TDEVLFEGTAAP

-667 EAANL
+667 DAANL
-672 PSAVSIYITGTNN
+672 PSAVSIYITGTNG

-724 ADMPELNTAFTLN
+724 ADMPELNNAFTIN

-756 PEFSAKVGEQQQQT
+756 PQFSAKVGEQQQQT

-783 VKIMGEGE
+783 VKLMGEGE

-842 TSGGADPGDKEGDDL
+842 TTGGADPSDKEGDDL

-878 KPISIEGWKNVAM
+878 KPVSIEGWKNVAM

-907 AKVTAYDSNV
+907 AKVSAYDSSV

-936 VNSKTKMFTFRVMG
+936 VNSATKMFTFRVMG

-974 VFPVELTMPNIA
+974 VFPIELTMPNIP

-1023 AIYYIDDVT
+1023 ATYNIDDVT

-1077 LGGPNKSNFELTV
+1077 LGGPNKSKFELTA
-1090 TELPATGGKFAV
+1090 TTLPATGGKFAV
-1102 KFQSDEIGVHEAYV
+1102 KFQSDEIGVHEAYI

-1153 YDLSGRAVKTVME
+1153 YDLSGRAVKTVKE
-1166 CKNLR
+1166 CKNYR
-1171 QATDGIVAGT
+1171 QATDGIAAGT

>member
-1 MKETYRKLLH
+1 MKETYVKLFN

-34 KSSGNP
+34 RSSGNP

-45 SPSAVGFNCVFIG
+45 SPSTVGFNYVFIG
-58 NTYTQTVNVK
+58 NTYTQTVNIK

-78 NGMTTGEVELST
+78 NGMTTGEVELSA
-90 TTITKSEAESSEG
+90 TTITKSEAESAEG
-103 YNLTITLTPTDE
+103 YDLTITLTPTDE
-115 NIYQETVVFNTQD
+115 NIYQETVVLNTQD

-135 IFWAVMPTTD
+135 IYWAAM
-145 VADIATLKA
+145 A
-154 QPTDDYTY
+154 
-162 YKYTGEAI
+162 
-170 VTAVDGK
+170 
-177 YIYMQDATGGL
+177 
-188 AVNDSFGDFPTVKQG
+188 
-203 DKITGFVVNTTS
+203 
-215 YFGAINAQPAQG
+215 
-227 TGIEVLAENQ
+227 
-237 TVEPVV
+237 
-243 TTLSDLKTNAKT
+243 
-255 LHAQLVKVDNVTFTK
+255 
-270 NAGETFNADM
+270 
-280 INPSINDGTADGTF
+280 
-294 NIFES
+294 
-299 IYGTTVP
+299 
-306 TEPVSIVGVS
+306 
-316 TSASAAV
+316 
-323 VGARTADDITKAE
+323 
-336 VPEPTLTLSKK
+336 
-347 MIYYNYV
+347 
-354 FAGETYTE
+354 
-362 TINVKATNL
+362 
-371 SGDLTIEGL
+371 
-380 NSGEVTVS
+380 
-388 ATTIPK
+388 
-394 AEAESEA
+394 
-401 GYDLTVTLKPT
+401 
-412 KEDAYMETFTF
+412 
-423 NDNGK
+423 
-428 ELGKVTMYWTLM
+428 
-440 MTTDVADIATL
+440 TTDVADIATL

-472 VDAKYVYMQDATGG
+472 MGKKYIYMQDATGG
-486 LAVNDNYG
+486 LALNDNWG
-494 DFPTVKQG
+494 DFPTVKVG
-502 DKITGFIVNTT
+502 DKISGFVVNTV
-513 SYFGAINAL
+513 SSWGAINAQ
-522 PVQGSSLKVLAEN
+522 PVQGTGIEILAEN

-545 ADLKTNAKTLHAQLV
+545 ADLKANAKSLHAKLV
-560 KVDNV
+560 QVANV
-565 TFTKNAG
+565 TFTENAG

-579 INPSINDG
+579 VNPKINDG
-587 TADGT
+587 TEEGR
-592 FNIFESIYGTT
+592 FNVFESIHGVT
-603 VPTEPV
+603 VPTEAV
-609 SIIGVSTSA
+609 TIVGVSTSA
-618 SAAVVGARTADD
+618 TAAVVGARTADD
-630 FITAVTGEPALNI
+630 FIKEATGEPALNI
-643 TEEVLFEGTAAP
+643 TDEVLFEGTAAP

-667 EAANL
+667 DAANL
-672 PSAVSIYITGTNN
+672 PSAVSIYITGTNG

-724 ADMPELNTAFTLN
+724 ADMPELNNAFTIN

-756 PEFSAKVGEQQQQT
+756 PQFSAKVGEQQQQT

-783 VKIMGEGE
+783 VKLMGEGE

-842 TSGGADPGDKEGDDL
+842 TTGGADPGDKEGDDL

-869 ENFDNITNN
+869 ENFENITNN
-878 KPISIEGWKNVAM
+878 KPVSIEGWKNVAM

-907 AKVTAYDSNV
+907 AKVSAYDSNV

-936 VNSKTKMFTFRVMG
+936 VNSATKMFTFRVMG

-974 VFPVELTMPNIA
+974 VFPVELTMPNIP

-1008 FMGFR
+1008 FIGFR

-1023 AIYYIDDVT
+1023 ATYYIDDVT

-1077 LGGPNKSNFELTV
+1077 LGGPNKSKFELTA
-1090 TELPATGGKFAV
+1090 TTLPATGGKFAV

-1153 YDLSGRAVKTVME
+1153 YDLSGRAVKTVKE
-1166 CKNLR
+1166 CKNYR
-1171 QATDGIVAGT
+1171 QAIDGIAAGT

>member
-1 MKETYRKLLH
+1 MKETYLKLFN

-34 KSSGNP
+34 RSSGNP

-45 SPSAVGFNCVFIG
+45 SPSTVGFNYVFIG
-58 NTYTQTVNVK
+58 NTYTQTVNIK
-68 AKNLRGDITL
+68 ATNLRGDITL
-78 NGMTTGEVELST
+78 NGMTTGEVELSA
-90 TTITKSEAESSEG
+90 TTITKSEAESAEG
-103 YNLTITLTPTDE
+103 YDLTITLTPTDE
-115 NIYQETVVFNTQD
+115 NIYQETVVLNTQD

-135 IFWAVMPTTD
+135 IYWAAM
-145 VADIATLKA
+145 A
-154 QPTDDYTY
+154 
-162 YKYTGEAI
+162 
-170 VTAVDGK
+170 
-177 YIYMQDATGGL
+177 
-188 AVNDSFGDFPTVKQG
+188 
-203 DKITGFVVNTTS
+203 
-215 YFGAINAQPAQG
+215 
-227 TGIEVLAENQ
+227 
-237 TVEPVV
+237 
-243 TTLSDLKTNAKT
+243 
-255 LHAQLVKVDNVTFTK
+255 
-270 NAGETFNADM
+270 
-280 INPSINDGTADGTF
+280 
-294 NIFES
+294 
-299 IYGTTVP
+299 
-306 TEPVSIVGVS
+306 
-316 TSASAAV
+316 
-323 VGARTADDITKAE
+323 
-336 VPEPTLTLSKK
+336 
-347 MIYYNYV
+347 
-354 FAGETYTE
+354 
-362 TINVKATNL
+362 
-371 SGDLTIEGL
+371 
-380 NSGEVTVS
+380 
-388 ATTIPK
+388 
-394 AEAESEA
+394 
-401 GYDLTVTLKPT
+401 
-412 KEDAYMETFTF
+412 
-423 NDNGK
+423 
-428 ELGKVTMYWTLM
+428 
-440 MTTDVADIATL
+440 TTDVADIATL

-472 VDAKYVYMQDATGG
+472 IGKKFIYMQDATGG
-486 LAVNDNYG
+486 LALNDNWG
-494 DFPTVKQG
+494 DFPTVKVG
-502 DKITGFIVNTT
+502 DKISGFVVNTV
-513 SYFGAINAL
+513 SSWGAINAQ
-522 PVQGSSLKVLAEN
+522 PVQGTGIEILAEN

-545 ADLKTNAKTLHAQLV
+545 ADLKANAKSLHAKLV
-560 KVDNV
+560 QVANV
-565 TFTKNAG
+565 TFTENAG

-579 INPSINDG
+579 VNPKINDG
-587 TADGT
+587 TEEGR
-592 FNIFESIYGTT
+592 FNVFESIHGVT
-603 VPTEPV
+603 VPTEAV
-609 SIIGVSTSA
+609 TIVGVSTSA
-618 SAAVVGARTADD
+618 TAVVVGARTADD
-630 FITAVTGEPALNI
+630 FIKEVTGEPALNI
-643 TEEVLFEGTAAP
+643 TDEVLFEGTAAP

-667 EAANL
+667 DAANL
-672 PSAVSIYITGTNN
+672 PSAVSIYITGTNG

-724 ADMPELNTAFTLN
+724 ADMPELNNAFTIN

-756 PEFSAKVGEQQQQT
+756 PQFSAKVGEQQQQT

-783 VKIMGEGE
+783 VKLMGEGE

-842 TSGGADPGDKEGDDL
+842 TTGGADPSDKEGDDL

-878 KPISIEGWKNVAM
+878 KPVSIEGWKNVAM

-907 AKVTAYDSNV
+907 AKVSAYDSSV

-936 VNSKTKMFTFRVMG
+936 VNSATKMFTFRVMG

-974 VFPVELTMPNIA
+974 VFPIELTMPNIP

-1023 AIYYIDDVT
+1023 ATYYIDDVT

-1077 LGGPNKSNFELTV
+1077 LGGPNKSKFELTA
-1090 TELPATGGKFAV
+1090 TTLPATGGKFAV
-1102 KFQSDEIGVHEAYV
+1102 KFQSDEIGVHEAYI

-1153 YDLSGRAVKTVME
+1153 YDLSGRAVKTVKE
-1166 CKNLR
+1166 CKNYR
-1171 QATDGIVAGT
+1171 QATDGIAAGT

>member
-1 MKETYRKLLH
+1 MKETYLKLFN

-34 KSSGNP
+34 RSSGNP

-45 SPSAVGFNCVFIG
+45 SPSTVGFNYVFIG
-58 NTYTQTVNVK
+58 NTYTQTVNIK
-68 AKNLRGDITL
+68 ATNLRGDITL
-78 NGMTTGEVELST
+78 NGMTTGEVELSA
-90 TTITKSEAESSEG
+90 TTITKSEAESAEG
-103 YNLTITLTPTDE
+103 YDLTITLTPTDE
-115 NIYQETVVFNTQD
+115 NIYQETVVLNTQD

-135 IFWAVMPTTD
+135 IYWAAM
-145 VADIATLKA
+145 A
-154 QPTDDYTY
+154 
-162 YKYTGEAI
+162 
-170 VTAVDGK
+170 
-177 YIYMQDATGGL
+177 
-188 AVNDSFGDFPTVKQG
+188 
-203 DKITGFVVNTTS
+203 
-215 YFGAINAQPAQG
+215 
-227 TGIEVLAENQ
+227 
-237 TVEPVV
+237 
-243 TTLSDLKTNAKT
+243 
-255 LHAQLVKVDNVTFTK
+255 
-270 NAGETFNADM
+270 
-280 INPSINDGTADGTF
+280 
-294 NIFES
+294 
-299 IYGTTVP
+299 
-306 TEPVSIVGVS
+306 
-316 TSASAAV
+316 
-323 VGARTADDITKAE
+323 
-336 VPEPTLTLSKK
+336 
-347 MIYYNYV
+347 
-354 FAGETYTE
+354 
-362 TINVKATNL
+362 
-371 SGDLTIEGL
+371 
-380 NSGEVTVS
+380 
-388 ATTIPK
+388 
-394 AEAESEA
+394 
-401 GYDLTVTLKPT
+401 
-412 KEDAYMETFTF
+412 
-423 NDNGK
+423 
-428 ELGKVTMYWTLM
+428 
-440 MTTDVADIATL
+440 TTDVADIATL

-472 VDAKYVYMQDATGG
+472 MGKKYIYMQDATGG

-494 DFPTVKQG
+494 DFPTVKVG
-502 DKITGFIVNTT
+502 DKISGFIVNTVN
-513 SYFGAINAL
+513 SWGAISAQ
-522 PVQGSSLKVLAEN
+522 PVQGTGVEVLAEN

-545 ADLKTNAKTLHAQLV
+545 ADLKANAKSLHAKLV
-560 KVDNV
+560 KVANV
-565 TFTKNAG
+565 TFTENAG

-579 INPSINDG
+579 VNPKINDG
-587 TADGT
+587 TEEGR
-592 FNIFESIYGTT
+592 FNVFESIHGVT
-603 VPTEPV
+603 VPTEAV
-609 SIIGVSTSA
+609 TIVGVSTSA
-618 SAAVVGARTADD
+618 TAVVVGARTADD
-630 FITAVTGEPALNI
+630 FIKEVTGEPALNI
-643 TEEVLFEGTAAP
+643 TDEVLFEGTAAP

-667 EAANL
+667 DAANL
-672 PSAVSIYITGTNN
+672 PSAVSIYITGTNG

-724 ADMPELNTAFTLN
+724 ADMPELNNAFTIN

-756 PEFSAKVGEQQQQT
+756 PQFSAKVGEQQQQT

-783 VKIMGEGE
+783 VKLMGEGE

-842 TSGGADPGDKEGDDL
+842 TTGGADPSDKEGDDL

-878 KPISIEGWKNVAM
+878 KPVSIEGWKNVAM

-907 AKVTAYDSNV
+907 AKVSAYDSSV

-936 VNSKTKMFTFRVMG
+936 VNSATKMFTFRVMG

-974 VFPVELTMPNIA
+974 VFPIELTMPNIP

-1023 AIYYIDDVT
+1023 ATYYIDDVI

-1077 LGGPNKSNFELTV
+1077 LGGPNKSKFELTA
-1090 TELPATGGKFAV
+1090 TTLPATGGKFAV
-1102 KFQSDEIGVHEAYV
+1102 KFQSDEIGVHEAYI

-1153 YDLSGRAVKTVME
+1153 YDLSGRAVKTVKE
-1166 CKNLR
+1166 CKNYR
-1171 QATDGIVAGT
+1171 QATDGIAAGT

>member
-1 MKETYRKLLH
+1 MKETYVKLFN

-34 KSSGNP
+34 RSSGNP

-45 SPSAVGFNCVFIG
+45 SPSTVGFNYVFIG
-58 NTYTQTVNVK
+58 NTYTQTVNIK

-78 NGMTTGEVELST
+78 NGMTTGEVELSA
-90 TTITKSEAESSEG
+90 TTITKSEAESAEG
-103 YNLTITLTPTDE
+103 YDLTITLTPTDE
-115 NIYQETVVFNTQD
+115 NIYQETVVLNTQD

-135 IFWAVMPTTD
+135 IYWAAMP
-145 VADIATLKA
+145 
-154 QPTDDYTY
+154 
-162 YKYTGEAI
+162 
-170 VTAVDGK
+170 
-177 YIYMQDATGGL
+177 
-188 AVNDSFGDFPTVKQG
+188 
-203 DKITGFVVNTTS
+203 
-215 YFGAINAQPAQG
+215 
-227 TGIEVLAENQ
+227 
-237 TVEPVV
+237 
-243 TTLSDLKTNAKT
+243 
-255 LHAQLVKVDNVTFTK
+255 
-270 NAGETFNADM
+270 
-280 INPSINDGTADGTF
+280 
-294 NIFES
+294 
-299 IYGTTVP
+299 
-306 TEPVSIVGVS
+306 
-316 TSASAAV
+316 
-323 VGARTADDITKAE
+323 
-336 VPEPTLTLSKK
+336 
-347 MIYYNYV
+347 
-354 FAGETYTE
+354 
-362 TINVKATNL
+362 
-371 SGDLTIEGL
+371 
-380 NSGEVTVS
+380 
-388 ATTIPK
+388 
-394 AEAESEA
+394 
-401 GYDLTVTLKPT
+401 
-412 KEDAYMETFTF
+412 
-423 NDNGK
+423 
-428 ELGKVTMYWTLM
+428 
-440 MTTDVADIATL
+440 TTDVADIATL

-466 EAIVTA
+466 EAIVTGIGK
-472 VDAKYVYMQDATGG
+472 KYIYMQDATGG
-486 LAVNDNYG
+486 LALNDNYG
-494 DFPTVKQG
+494 DFPTVKVG
-502 DKITGFIVNTT
+502 DKISGFVVNTV
-513 SYFGAINAL
+513 SSWGAINAQ
-522 PVQGSSLKVLAEN
+522 PVQGTGIEILAEN

-545 ADLKTNAKTLHAQLV
+545 ADLKANAKSLHAKLV
-560 KVDNV
+560 QVANI
-565 TFTKNAG
+565 TFTENAG

-579 INPSINDG
+579 VNPKINDG
-587 TADGT
+587 TEEGR
-592 FNIFESIYGTT
+592 FNVFESIHGVT
-603 VPTEPV
+603 VPTEAV
-609 SIIGVSTSA
+609 TIVGVSTSA

-630 FITAVTGEPALNI
+630 FIKEATGEPALNI
-643 TEEVLFEGTAAP
+643 TDEVLFEGTAAP

-662 VKLKV
+662 IKLKV
-667 EAANL
+667 DAANL
-672 PSAVSIYITGTNN
+672 PSAVSIYITGTNG

-724 ADMPELNTAFTLN
+724 ADMPELNNAFTIK

-756 PEFSAKVGEQQQQT
+756 PQFSAKVGEQQQQT

-783 VKIMGEGE
+783 VKLMGEGE

-842 TSGGADPGDKEGDDL
+842 TTGGADPSDKEGDDL

-878 KPISIEGWKNVAM
+878 KPVSIEGWKNVAM

-907 AKVTAYDSNV
+907 AKVSAYDSSV

-936 VNSKTKMFTFRVMG
+936 VNSATKMFTFRVMG

-974 VFPVELTMPNIA
+974 VFPVELTMPNIP

-1023 AIYYIDDVT
+1023 ATYYIDDVT

-1077 LGGPNKSNFELTV
+1077 LGGPNKSKFELTA
-1090 TELPATGGKFAV
+1090 TTLPATGGKFAI

-1153 YDLSGRAVKTVME
+1153 YDLSGRAVKTVKE
-1166 CKNLR
+1166 CKNYR
-1171 QATDGIVAGT
+1171 QAIDGIAAGT

>member
-1 MKETYRKLLH
+1 MKETYVKLFN

-34 KSSGNP
+34 RSSGNP

-45 SPSAVGFNCVFIG
+45 SPSTVGFNYVFIG
-58 NTYTQTVNVK
+58 NTYTQTVNIK
-68 AKNLRGDITL
+68 ATNLRGDITL
-78 NGMTTGEVELST
+78 NGMTTGEVELSA
-90 TTITKSEAESSEG
+90 TTITKSEAESAEG
-103 YNLTITLTPTDE
+103 YDLTITLTPTDE
-115 NIYQETVVFNTQD
+115 NIYQETVVLNTQD

-135 IFWAVMPTTD
+135 IYWAAMP
-145 VADIATLKA
+145 
-154 QPTDDYTY
+154 
-162 YKYTGEAI
+162 
-170 VTAVDGK
+170 
-177 YIYMQDATGGL
+177 
-188 AVNDSFGDFPTVKQG
+188 
-203 DKITGFVVNTTS
+203 
-215 YFGAINAQPAQG
+215 
-227 TGIEVLAENQ
+227 
-237 TVEPVV
+237 
-243 TTLSDLKTNAKT
+243 
-255 LHAQLVKVDNVTFTK
+255 
-270 NAGETFNADM
+270 
-280 INPSINDGTADGTF
+280 
-294 NIFES
+294 
-299 IYGTTVP
+299 
-306 TEPVSIVGVS
+306 
-316 TSASAAV
+316 
-323 VGARTADDITKAE
+323 
-336 VPEPTLTLSKK
+336 
-347 MIYYNYV
+347 
-354 FAGETYTE
+354 
-362 TINVKATNL
+362 
-371 SGDLTIEGL
+371 
-380 NSGEVTVS
+380 
-388 ATTIPK
+388 
-394 AEAESEA
+394 
-401 GYDLTVTLKPT
+401 
-412 KEDAYMETFTF
+412 
-423 NDNGK
+423 
-428 ELGKVTMYWTLM
+428 
-440 MTTDVADIATL
+440 TTDVADIATL

-466 EAIVTA
+466 EAIVTGIGK
-472 VDAKYVYMQDATGG
+472 KYIYMQDATGG
-486 LAVNDNYG
+486 LALNDNYG
-494 DFPTVKQG
+494 DFPTVKVG
-502 DKITGFIVNTT
+502 DKISGFVVNTV
-513 SYFGAINAL
+513 SSWGAINAQ
-522 PVQGSSLKVLAEN
+522 PVQGTGIEILAEN

-545 ADLKTNAKTLHAQLV
+545 ADLKANAKSLHAKLV
-560 KVDNV
+560 KVANV
-565 TFTKNAG
+565 TFTENAG

-579 INPSINDG
+579 VNPKINDG
-587 TADGT
+587 TEEGR
-592 FNIFESIYGTT
+592 FNVFESIHGVT
-603 VPTEPV
+603 VPTEAV
-609 SIIGVSTSA
+609 TIVGVSTSA
-618 SAAVVGARTADD
+618 TAVVVGARTADD
-630 FITAVTGEPALNI
+630 FIKEVTGEPALNI
-643 TEEVLFEGTAAP
+643 TDEVLFEGTAAP

-667 EAANL
+667 DAANL
-672 PSAVSIYITGTNN
+672 PSAVSIYITGTNG

-724 ADMPELNTAFTLN
+724 ADMPELNNAFTIN

-756 PEFSAKVGEQQQQT
+756 PQFSAKVGEQQQQT

-783 VKIMGEGE
+783 VKLMGEGE

-842 TSGGADPGDKEGDDL
+842 TTGGADPSDKEGDDL

-878 KPISIEGWKNVAM
+878 KPVSIEGWKNVAM

-907 AKVTAYDSNV
+907 AKVSAYDSSV

-936 VNSKTKMFTFRVMG
+936 VNSATKMFTFRVMG

-974 VFPVELTMPNIA
+974 VFPIELTMPNIP

-1023 AIYYIDDVT
+1023 ATYYIDDVT

-1077 LGGPNKSNFELTV
+1077 LGGPNKSKFELTA
-1090 TELPATGGKFAV
+1090 TTLPATGGKFAV
-1102 KFQSDEIGVHEAYV
+1102 KFQSDEIGVHEAYI

-1153 YDLSGRAVKTVME
+1153 YDLSGRAVKTVKE
-1166 CKNLR
+1166 CKNYR
-1171 QATDGIVAGT
+1171 QATDGIAAGT

>member
-1 MKETYRKLLH
+1 MKETYVKLFN

-34 KSSGNP
+34 RSSGNP

-45 SPSAVGFNCVFIG
+45 SPSTVGFNYVFIG
-58 NTYTQTVNVK
+58 NTYTQTVNIK
-68 AKNLRGDITL
+68 ATNLRGDITL
-78 NGMTTGEVELST
+78 NGMTTGEVELSA
-90 TTITKSEAESSEG
+90 TTITKSEAESAEG
-103 YNLTITLTPTDE
+103 YDLTITLTPTDE
-115 NIYQETVVFNTQD
+115 NIYQETVVLNTQD

-135 IFWAVMPTTD
+135 IYWAAMP
-145 VADIATLKA
+145 
-154 QPTDDYTY
+154 
-162 YKYTGEAI
+162 
-170 VTAVDGK
+170 
-177 YIYMQDATGGL
+177 
-188 AVNDSFGDFPTVKQG
+188 
-203 DKITGFVVNTTS
+203 
-215 YFGAINAQPAQG
+215 
-227 TGIEVLAENQ
+227 
-237 TVEPVV
+237 
-243 TTLSDLKTNAKT
+243 
-255 LHAQLVKVDNVTFTK
+255 
-270 NAGETFNADM
+270 
-280 INPSINDGTADGTF
+280 
-294 NIFES
+294 
-299 IYGTTVP
+299 
-306 TEPVSIVGVS
+306 
-316 TSASAAV
+316 
-323 VGARTADDITKAE
+323 
-336 VPEPTLTLSKK
+336 
-347 MIYYNYV
+347 
-354 FAGETYTE
+354 
-362 TINVKATNL
+362 
-371 SGDLTIEGL
+371 
-380 NSGEVTVS
+380 
-388 ATTIPK
+388 
-394 AEAESEA
+394 
-401 GYDLTVTLKPT
+401 
-412 KEDAYMETFTF
+412 
-423 NDNGK
+423 
-428 ELGKVTMYWTLM
+428 
-440 MTTDVADIATL
+440 TTDVADIATL

-472 VDAKYVYMQDATGG
+472 MGKKYIYMQDATGG

-494 DFPTVKQG
+494 DFPTVKVG
-502 DKITGFIVNTT
+502 DKISGFIVNTVN
-513 SYFGAINAL
+513 SWGAISAQ
-522 PVQGSSLKVLAEN
+522 PVQGTSVEVLAEN

-545 ADLKTNAKTLHAQLV
+545 ADLKANAKSLHAKLV
-560 KVDNV
+560 QVANV
-565 TFTKNAG
+565 TFTENAG

-579 INPSINDG
+579 VNPKINDG
-587 TADGT
+587 TEEGR
-592 FNIFESIYGTT
+592 FNVFESIHGVT
-603 VPTEPV
+603 VPTEAV
-609 SIIGVSTSA
+609 TIVGVSTSA

-630 FITAVTGEPALNI
+630 FIKEATGEPALNI
-643 TEEVLFEGTAAP
+643 TDEVLFEGTAAP

-667 EAANL
+667 DAANL
-672 PSAVSIYITGTNN
+672 PSAVSIYITGTNG

-724 ADMPELNTAFTLN
+724 ADMPELNNAFTIN

-756 PEFSAKVGEQQQQT
+756 PQFSAKVGEQQQQT

-783 VKIMGEGE
+783 VKLMGEGE

-842 TSGGADPGDKEGDDL
+842 TTGGADPGDKEGDDL

-869 ENFDNITNN
+869 ENFENITNN
-878 KPISIEGWKNVAM
+878 KPVSIEGWKNVAM

-907 AKVTAYDSNV
+907 AKVSAYDSNV

-936 VNSKTKMFTFRVMG
+936 VNSATKMFTFRVMG

-974 VFPVELTMPNIA
+974 VFPVELTMPNIP

-1023 AIYYIDDVT
+1023 ATYYIDDVT

-1077 LGGPNKSNFELTV
+1077 LGGPNKSKFELTA
-1090 TELPATGGKFAV
+1090 TTLPATGGKFAV

-1153 YDLSGRAVKTVME
+1153 YDLSGRAVKTVKE
-1166 CKNLR
+1166 CKNYR
-1171 QATDGIVAGT
+1171 QAIDGIAAGT

>member
-1 MKETYRKLLH
+1 MKETYVKLFN

-34 KSSGNP
+34 RSSGNP

-45 SPSAVGFNCVFIG
+45 SPSTVGFNYVFIG
-58 NTYTQTVNVK
+58 NTYTQTVNIK
-68 AKNLRGDITL
+68 ATNLRGDITL
-78 NGMTTGEVELST
+78 NGMTTGEVELSA
-90 TTITKSEAESSEG
+90 TTITKSEAESAEG
-103 YNLTITLTPTDE
+103 YDLTITLTPTDE
-115 NIYQETVVFNTQD
+115 NIYQETVVLNTQD

-135 IFWAVMPTTD
+135 IYWAAMP
-145 VADIATLKA
+145 
-154 QPTDDYTY
+154 
-162 YKYTGEAI
+162 
-170 VTAVDGK
+170 
-177 YIYMQDATGGL
+177 
-188 AVNDSFGDFPTVKQG
+188 
-203 DKITGFVVNTTS
+203 
-215 YFGAINAQPAQG
+215 
-227 TGIEVLAENQ
+227 
-237 TVEPVV
+237 
-243 TTLSDLKTNAKT
+243 
-255 LHAQLVKVDNVTFTK
+255 
-270 NAGETFNADM
+270 
-280 INPSINDGTADGTF
+280 
-294 NIFES
+294 
-299 IYGTTVP
+299 
-306 TEPVSIVGVS
+306 
-316 TSASAAV
+316 
-323 VGARTADDITKAE
+323 
-336 VPEPTLTLSKK
+336 
-347 MIYYNYV
+347 
-354 FAGETYTE
+354 
-362 TINVKATNL
+362 
-371 SGDLTIEGL
+371 
-380 NSGEVTVS
+380 
-388 ATTIPK
+388 
-394 AEAESEA
+394 
-401 GYDLTVTLKPT
+401 
-412 KEDAYMETFTF
+412 
-423 NDNGK
+423 
-428 ELGKVTMYWTLM
+428 
-440 MTTDVADIATL
+440 TTDVADIATL

-466 EAIVTA
+466 EAIVTGIGK
-472 VDAKYVYMQDATGG
+472 KYIYMQDATGG
-486 LAVNDNYG
+486 LALNDNYG
-494 DFPTVKQG
+494 DFPTVKVG
-502 DKITGFIVNTT
+502 DKISGFVVNTV
-513 SYFGAINAL
+513 SSWGAINAQ
-522 PVQGSSLKVLAEN
+522 PVQGTSVEVLAEN

-545 ADLKTNAKTLHAQLV
+545 ADLKANAKSLHAKLV
-560 KVDNV
+560 QVANV
-565 TFTKNAG
+565 TFTENAG

-579 INPSINDG
+579 VNPKINDG
-587 TADGT
+587 TEEGR
-592 FNIFESIYGTT
+592 FNVFESIHGVT
-603 VPTEPV
+603 VPTEAV
-609 SIIGVSTSA
+609 TIVGVSTSA

-630 FITAVTGEPALNI
+630 FIKEATGEPALNI
-643 TEEVLFEGTAAP
+643 TDEVLFEGTAAP

-667 EAANL
+667 DAANL
-672 PSAVSIYITGTNN
+672 PSAVSIYITGTNG

-724 ADMPELNTAFTLN
+724 ADMPELNNAFTIN

-756 PEFSAKVGEQQQQT
+756 PQFSAKVGEQQQQT

-783 VKIMGEGE
+783 VKLMGEGE

-842 TSGGADPGDKEGDDL
+842 TTGGADPSDKEGDDL

-878 KPISIEGWKNVAM
+878 KPVSIEGWKNVAM

-907 AKVTAYDSNV
+907 AKVSAYDSSV

-936 VNSKTKMFTFRVMG
+936 VNSATKMFTFRVMG

-974 VFPVELTMPNIA
+974 VFPVELTMPNIP

-1023 AIYYIDDVT
+1023 ATYYIDDVT

-1077 LGGPNKSNFELTV
+1077 LGGPNKSKFELTA
-1090 TELPATGGKFAV
+1090 TTLPATGGKFAV

-1153 YDLSGRAVKTVME
+1153 YDLSGRAVKTVKE
-1166 CKNLR
+1166 CKNYR
-1171 QATDGIVAGT
+1171 QAIDGIAAGT

>member
-1 MKETYRKLLH
+1 MKETYVKLFN

-34 KSSGNP
+34 RSSGNP

-45 SPSAVGFNCVFIG
+45 SPSTVGFNYVFIG
-58 NTYTQTVNVK
+58 NTYTQTVNIK

-78 NGMTTGEVELST
+78 NGMTTGEVELSA
-90 TTITKSEAESSEG
+90 TTITKSEAESAEG
-103 YNLTITLTPTDE
+103 YDLTITLTPTDE
-115 NIYQETVVFNTQD
+115 NIYQETVVLNTQD

-135 IFWAVMPTTD
+135 IYWAAM
-145 VADIATLKA
+145 A
-154 QPTDDYTY
+154 
-162 YKYTGEAI
+162 
-170 VTAVDGK
+170 
-177 YIYMQDATGGL
+177 
-188 AVNDSFGDFPTVKQG
+188 
-203 DKITGFVVNTTS
+203 
-215 YFGAINAQPAQG
+215 
-227 TGIEVLAENQ
+227 
-237 TVEPVV
+237 
-243 TTLSDLKTNAKT
+243 
-255 LHAQLVKVDNVTFTK
+255 
-270 NAGETFNADM
+270 
-280 INPSINDGTADGTF
+280 
-294 NIFES
+294 
-299 IYGTTVP
+299 
-306 TEPVSIVGVS
+306 
-316 TSASAAV
+316 
-323 VGARTADDITKAE
+323 
-336 VPEPTLTLSKK
+336 
-347 MIYYNYV
+347 
-354 FAGETYTE
+354 
-362 TINVKATNL
+362 
-371 SGDLTIEGL
+371 
-380 NSGEVTVS
+380 
-388 ATTIPK
+388 
-394 AEAESEA
+394 
-401 GYDLTVTLKPT
+401 
-412 KEDAYMETFTF
+412 
-423 NDNGK
+423 
-428 ELGKVTMYWTLM
+428 
-440 MTTDVADIATL
+440 TTDVADIATL

-472 VDAKYVYMQDATGG
+472 MGKKYIYMQDATGG
-486 LAVNDNYG
+486 LALNDNWG
-494 DFPTVKQG
+494 DFPTVKVG
-502 DKITGFIVNTT
+502 DKISGFVVNTV
-513 SYFGAINAL
+513 SSWGAINAQ
-522 PVQGSSLKVLAEN
+522 PVQGTGIEILAEN

-545 ADLKTNAKTLHAQLV
+545 ADLKANAKSLHAKLV
-560 KVDNV
+560 KVANV
-565 TFTKNAG
+565 TFTENAG

-579 INPSINDG
+579 VNPKINDG
-587 TADGT
+587 TEEGR
-592 FNIFESIYGTT
+592 FNVFESIHGVT
-603 VPTEPV
+603 VPTEAV
-609 SIIGVSTSA
+609 TIVGVSTSA

-630 FITAVTGEPALNI
+630 FIKEVAGEPALNI
-643 TEEVLFEGTAAP
+643 TDEVLFEGTAAP

-667 EAANL
+667 DAANL
-672 PSAVSIYITGTNN
+672 PSAVSIYITGTNG

-724 ADMPELNTAFTLN
+724 ADMPELNNAFTIN

-756 PEFSAKVGEQQQQT
+756 PQFSAKVGEQQQQT

-783 VKIMGEGE
+783 VKLMGEGE

-800 LMKEMEQTLTV
+800 LMKEMEQTLTI

-842 TSGGADPGDKEGDDL
+842 TTGGADPGDKEGDDL

-878 KPISIEGWKNVAM
+878 KPVSIEGWKNVAM

-907 AKVTAYDSNV
+907 AKVSAYDSSV

-936 VNSKTKMFTFRVMG
+936 VNSATKMFTFRVMG

-974 VFPVELTMPNIA
+974 VFPVELTMPNIP

-1023 AIYYIDDVT
+1023 ATYYIDDVT

-1037 LPMITPSVTQLAFES
+1037 LPMITPSVTQLAFEA

-1077 LGGPNKSNFELTV
+1077 LGGPNKSKFELTA
-1090 TELPATGGKFAV
+1090 TTLPATGGKFAV

-1153 YDLSGRAVKTVME
+1153 YDLSGRAVKTVKE
-1166 CKNLR
+1166 CKNYR
-1171 QATDGIVAGT
+1171 QAIDGIAAGT

>member
-1 MKETYRKLLH
+1 MKETYLKLFN

-34 KSSGNP
+34 RSSGNP

-45 SPSAVGFNCVFIG
+45 SPSTVGFNYVFIG
-58 NTYTQTVNVK
+58 NTYTQTVNIK
-68 AKNLRGDITL
+68 ATNLRGDITL
-78 NGMTTGEVELST
+78 NGMTTGEVELSA
-90 TTITKSEAESSEG
+90 TTITKSEAESAEG
-103 YNLTITLTPTDE
+103 YDLTITLTPTDE
-115 NIYQETVVFNTQD
+115 NIYQETVVLNTQD

-135 IFWAVMPTTD
+135 IYWAAM
-145 VADIATLKA
+145 A
-154 QPTDDYTY
+154 
-162 YKYTGEAI
+162 
-170 VTAVDGK
+170 
-177 YIYMQDATGGL
+177 
-188 AVNDSFGDFPTVKQG
+188 
-203 DKITGFVVNTTS
+203 
-215 YFGAINAQPAQG
+215 
-227 TGIEVLAENQ
+227 
-237 TVEPVV
+237 
-243 TTLSDLKTNAKT
+243 
-255 LHAQLVKVDNVTFTK
+255 
-270 NAGETFNADM
+270 
-280 INPSINDGTADGTF
+280 
-294 NIFES
+294 
-299 IYGTTVP
+299 
-306 TEPVSIVGVS
+306 
-316 TSASAAV
+316 
-323 VGARTADDITKAE
+323 
-336 VPEPTLTLSKK
+336 
-347 MIYYNYV
+347 
-354 FAGETYTE
+354 
-362 TINVKATNL
+362 
-371 SGDLTIEGL
+371 
-380 NSGEVTVS
+380 
-388 ATTIPK
+388 
-394 AEAESEA
+394 
-401 GYDLTVTLKPT
+401 
-412 KEDAYMETFTF
+412 
-423 NDNGK
+423 
-428 ELGKVTMYWTLM
+428 
-440 MTTDVADIATL
+440 TTDVADIATL

-472 VDAKYVYMQDATGG
+472 IGKKFIYMQDATGG
-486 LAVNDNYG
+486 LALNDNWG
-494 DFPTVKQG
+494 DFPTVKVG
-502 DKITGFIVNTT
+502 DKISGFVVNTVN
-513 SYFGAINAL
+513 SWGAISAQ
-522 PVQGSSLKVLAEN
+522 PVQGTGVEVLAEN

-545 ADLKTNAKTLHAQLV
+545 ADLKANAKSLHAKLV
-560 KVDNV
+560 KVANV
-565 TFTKNAG
+565 TFTENAG

-579 INPSINDG
+579 VNPKINDG
-587 TADGT
+587 TEEGR
-592 FNIFESIYGTT
+592 FNVFESIHGVT
-603 VPTEPV
+603 VPTEAV
-609 SIIGVSTSA
+609 TIVGVSTSA
-618 SAAVVGARTADD
+618 TAVVVGARTADD
-630 FITAVTGEPALNI
+630 FIKEVTGEPALNI
-643 TEEVLFEGTAAP
+643 TDEVLFEGTAAP

-667 EAANL
+667 DAANL
-672 PSAVSIYITGTNN
+672 PSAVSIYITGTNG

-724 ADMPELNTAFTLN
+724 ADMPELNNAFTIN

-756 PEFSAKVGEQQQQT
+756 PQFSAKVGEQQQQT

-783 VKIMGEGE
+783 VKLMGEGE

-842 TSGGADPGDKEGDDL
+842 TTGGADPSDKEGDDL

-878 KPISIEGWKNVAM
+878 KPVSIEGWKNVAM

-907 AKVTAYDSNV
+907 AKVSAYDSSV

-936 VNSKTKMFTFRVMG
+936 VNSATKMFTFRVMG

-974 VFPVELTMPNIA
+974 VFPIELTMPNIP

-1023 AIYYIDDVT
+1023 ATYYIDDVT

-1077 LGGPNKSNFELTV
+1077 LGGPNKSKFELTA
-1090 TELPATGGKFAV
+1090 TTLPATGGKFAV
-1102 KFQSDEIGVHEAYV
+1102 KFQSDEIGVHEAYI

-1153 YDLSGRAVKTVME
+1153 YDLSGRAVKTVKE
-1166 CKNLR
+1166 CKNYR
-1171 QATDGIVAGT
+1171 QATDGIAAGT

>member
-1 MKETYRKLLH
+1 MKETYVKLFN

-34 KSSGNP
+34 RSSGNP

-45 SPSAVGFNCVFIG
+45 SPSTVGFNYVFIG
-58 NTYTQTVNVK
+58 NTYTQTVNIK
-68 AKNLRGDITL
+68 ATNLRGDITL
-78 NGMTTGEVELST
+78 NGMTTGEVELSA
-90 TTITKSEAESSEG
+90 TTITKSEAESAEG
-103 YNLTITLTPTDE
+103 YDLTITLTPTDE
-115 NIYQETVVFNTQD
+115 NIYQETVVLNTQD

-135 IFWAVMPTTD
+135 IYWAAMP
-145 VADIATLKA
+145 
-154 QPTDDYTY
+154 
-162 YKYTGEAI
+162 
-170 VTAVDGK
+170 
-177 YIYMQDATGGL
+177 
-188 AVNDSFGDFPTVKQG
+188 
-203 DKITGFVVNTTS
+203 
-215 YFGAINAQPAQG
+215 
-227 TGIEVLAENQ
+227 
-237 TVEPVV
+237 
-243 TTLSDLKTNAKT
+243 
-255 LHAQLVKVDNVTFTK
+255 
-270 NAGETFNADM
+270 
-280 INPSINDGTADGTF
+280 
-294 NIFES
+294 
-299 IYGTTVP
+299 
-306 TEPVSIVGVS
+306 
-316 TSASAAV
+316 
-323 VGARTADDITKAE
+323 
-336 VPEPTLTLSKK
+336 
-347 MIYYNYV
+347 
-354 FAGETYTE
+354 
-362 TINVKATNL
+362 
-371 SGDLTIEGL
+371 
-380 NSGEVTVS
+380 
-388 ATTIPK
+388 
-394 AEAESEA
+394 
-401 GYDLTVTLKPT
+401 
-412 KEDAYMETFTF
+412 
-423 NDNGK
+423 
-428 ELGKVTMYWTLM
+428 
-440 MTTDVADIATL
+440 TTDVADIATL

-466 EAIVTA
+466 EAIVTGIGK
-472 VDAKYVYMQDATGG
+472 KYIYMQDATGG
-486 LAVNDNYG
+486 LALNDNYG
-494 DFPTVKQG
+494 DFPTVKVG
-502 DKITGFIVNTT
+502 DKISGFVVNTV
-513 SYFGAINAL
+513 SSWGAINAQ
-522 PVQGSSLKVLAEN
+522 PVQGTGIEILAEN

-545 ADLKTNAKTLHAQLV
+545 ADLKANAKSLHAKLV
-560 KVDNV
+560 QVANI
-565 TFTKNAG
+565 TFTENAG

-579 INPSINDG
+579 VNPKINDG
-587 TADGT
+587 TEEGR
-592 FNIFESIYGTT
+592 FNVFESIHGVT
-603 VPTEPV
+603 VPTEAV
-609 SIIGVSTSA
+609 TIVGVSTSA

-630 FITAVTGEPALNI
+630 FIKEVAGEPALNI
-643 TEEVLFEGTAAP
+643 TDEVLFEGTAAP

-667 EAANL
+667 DAANL
-672 PSAVSIYITGTNN
+672 PSAVSIYITGTNG

-724 ADMPELNTAFTLN
+724 ADMPELNNAFTIN

-756 PEFSAKVGEQQQQT
+756 PQFSAKVGEQQQQT

-783 VKIMGEGE
+783 VKLMGEGE

-842 TSGGADPGDKEGDDL
+842 TTGGADPGDKEGDDL

-869 ENFDNITNN
+869 ENFENITNN
-878 KPISIEGWKNVAM
+878 KPVSIEGWKNVAM

-907 AKVTAYDSNV
+907 AKVSAYDSNV

-936 VNSKTKMFTFRVMG
+936 VNSATKMFTFRVMG

-974 VFPVELTMPNIA
+974 VFPVELTMPNIP

-1023 AIYYIDDVT
+1023 ATYYIDDVT

-1077 LGGPNKSNFELTV
+1077 LGGPNKSKFELTA
-1090 TELPATGGKFAV
+1090 TTLPATGGKFAV

-1153 YDLSGRAVKTVME
+1153 YDLSGRAVKTVKE
-1166 CKNLR
+1166 CKNYR
-1171 QATDGIVAGT
+1171 QAIDGIAAGT

>member
-1 MKETYRKLLH
+1 MKETYVKLFN

-34 KSSGNP
+34 RSSGNP

-45 SPSAVGFNCVFIG
+45 SPSTVGFNYVFIG
-58 NTYTQTVNVK
+58 NTYTQTVNIK
-68 AKNLRGDITL
+68 ATNLRGDITL
-78 NGMTTGEVELST
+78 NGMTTGEVELSA
-90 TTITKSEAESSEG
+90 TTITKSEAESAEG
-103 YNLTITLTPTDE
+103 YDLTITLTPTDE
-115 NIYQETVVFNTQD
+115 NIYQETVVLNTQD

-135 IFWAVMPTTD
+135 IYWAAM
-145 VADIATLKA
+145 A
-154 QPTDDYTY
+154 
-162 YKYTGEAI
+162 
-170 VTAVDGK
+170 
-177 YIYMQDATGGL
+177 
-188 AVNDSFGDFPTVKQG
+188 
-203 DKITGFVVNTTS
+203 
-215 YFGAINAQPAQG
+215 
-227 TGIEVLAENQ
+227 
-237 TVEPVV
+237 
-243 TTLSDLKTNAKT
+243 
-255 LHAQLVKVDNVTFTK
+255 
-270 NAGETFNADM
+270 
-280 INPSINDGTADGTF
+280 
-294 NIFES
+294 
-299 IYGTTVP
+299 
-306 TEPVSIVGVS
+306 
-316 TSASAAV
+316 
-323 VGARTADDITKAE
+323 
-336 VPEPTLTLSKK
+336 
-347 MIYYNYV
+347 
-354 FAGETYTE
+354 
-362 TINVKATNL
+362 
-371 SGDLTIEGL
+371 
-380 NSGEVTVS
+380 
-388 ATTIPK
+388 
-394 AEAESEA
+394 
-401 GYDLTVTLKPT
+401 
-412 KEDAYMETFTF
+412 
-423 NDNGK
+423 
-428 ELGKVTMYWTLM
+428 
-440 MTTDVADIATL
+440 TTDVADIATL

-472 VDAKYVYMQDATGG
+472 MGKKYIYMQDATGG
-486 LAVNDNYG
+486 LALNDNWG
-494 DFPTVKQG
+494 DFPTVKVG
-502 DKITGFIVNTT
+502 DKISGFVVNTV
-513 SYFGAINAL
+513 SSWGAINAQ
-522 PVQGSSLKVLAEN
+522 PVQGTGIEILAEN

-545 ADLKTNAKTLHAQLV
+545 ADLKANAKSLHAKLV
-560 KVDNV
+560 KVANV
-565 TFTKNAG
+565 TFTENAG

-579 INPSINDG
+579 VNPKINDG
-587 TADGT
+587 TEEGR
-592 FNIFESIYGTT
+592 FNVFESIHGVT

-609 SIIGVSTSA
+609 SIVGVSTSA
-618 SAAVVGARTADD
+618 AAAVVGARTADD

-643 TEEVLFEGTAAP
+643 TKEVLFEGTAAP

-672 PSAVSIYITGTNN
+672 PSAVSIYITGTNG

-724 ADMPELNTAFTLN
+724 ADMPELNTVFTLN

-800 LMKEMEQTLTV
+800 LMPSMEQTLTV

-878 KPISIEGWKNVAM
+878 KPVSIEGWKNVAM

-907 AKVTAYDSNV
+907 AKVSAYDSSV

-936 VNSKTKMFTFRVMG
+936 VNSATKMFTFRVMG

-964 YIDLEGGEMN
+964 YIDLEGSEMN
-974 VFPVELTMPNIA
+974 VFPVELTMPNIP

-1023 AIYYIDDVT
+1023 ATYYIDDVT

-1077 LGGPNKSNFELTV
+1077 LGGPNKSKFELTA
-1090 TELPATGGKFAV
+1090 TTLPATGGKFAV

-1153 YDLSGRAVKTVME
+1153 YDLSGRAVKTVKE
-1166 CKNLR
+1166 CKNYR
-1171 QATDGIVAGT
+1171 QAIDGIAAGT

>member
-1 MKETYRKLLH
+1 MKETYLKLFN

-34 KSSGNP
+34 RSSGNP

-45 SPSAVGFNCVFIG
+45 SPSTVGFNYVFIG
-58 NTYTQTVNVK
+58 NTYTQTVNIK
-68 AKNLRGDITL
+68 ATNLRGDITL
-78 NGMTTGEVELST
+78 NGMTTGEVELSA
-90 TTITKSEAESSEG
+90 TTITKSEAESAEG
-103 YNLTITLTPTDE
+103 YDLTITLTPTDE
-115 NIYQETVVFNTQD
+115 NIYQETVVLNTQD

-135 IFWAVMPTTD
+135 IYWAAM
-145 VADIATLKA
+145 A
-154 QPTDDYTY
+154 
-162 YKYTGEAI
+162 
-170 VTAVDGK
+170 
-177 YIYMQDATGGL
+177 
-188 AVNDSFGDFPTVKQG
+188 
-203 DKITGFVVNTTS
+203 
-215 YFGAINAQPAQG
+215 
-227 TGIEVLAENQ
+227 
-237 TVEPVV
+237 
-243 TTLSDLKTNAKT
+243 
-255 LHAQLVKVDNVTFTK
+255 
-270 NAGETFNADM
+270 
-280 INPSINDGTADGTF
+280 
-294 NIFES
+294 
-299 IYGTTVP
+299 
-306 TEPVSIVGVS
+306 
-316 TSASAAV
+316 
-323 VGARTADDITKAE
+323 
-336 VPEPTLTLSKK
+336 
-347 MIYYNYV
+347 
-354 FAGETYTE
+354 
-362 TINVKATNL
+362 
-371 SGDLTIEGL
+371 
-380 NSGEVTVS
+380 
-388 ATTIPK
+388 
-394 AEAESEA
+394 
-401 GYDLTVTLKPT
+401 
-412 KEDAYMETFTF
+412 
-423 NDNGK
+423 
-428 ELGKVTMYWTLM
+428 
-440 MTTDVADIATL
+440 TTDVADIATL

-472 VDAKYVYMQDATGG
+472 IGKKFIYMQDATGG
-486 LAVNDNYG
+486 LALNDNWG
-494 DFPTVKQG
+494 DFPTVKVG
-502 DKITGFIVNTT
+502 DKISGFVVNTV
-513 SYFGAINAL
+513 SSWGAINAQ
-522 PVQGSSLKVLAEN
+522 PVQGTGIEILAEN

-545 ADLKTNAKTLHAQLV
+545 ADLKANAKSLHAKLV
-560 KVDNV
+560 QVANV
-565 TFTKNAG
+565 TFTENAG

-579 INPSINDG
+579 VNPKINDG
-587 TADGT
+587 TEEGR
-592 FNIFESIYGTT
+592 FNVFESIHGVT
-603 VPTEPV
+603 VPTEAV
-609 SIIGVSTSA
+609 TIVGVSTSA
-618 SAAVVGARTADD
+618 TAVVVGARTADD
-630 FITAVTGEPALNI
+630 LIKEVTGEPALNI
-643 TEEVLFEGTAAP
+643 TDEVLFEGTAAP

-667 EAANL
+667 DAANL
-672 PSAVSIYITGTNN
+672 PSAVSIYITGTNG

-724 ADMPELNTAFTLN
+724 ADMPELNNAFTIN

-756 PEFSAKVGEQQQQT
+756 PQFSAKVGEQQQQT

-783 VKIMGEGE
+783 VKLMGEGE

-800 LMKEMEQTLTV
+800 LMEEMEQTLTV

-842 TSGGADPGDKEGDDL
+842 TTGGADPSDKEGDDL

-878 KPISIEGWKNVAM
+878 KPVSIEGWKNVAM

-907 AKVTAYDSNV
+907 AKVSAYDSSV

-936 VNSKTKMFTFRVMG
+936 VNSATKMFTFRVMG

-974 VFPVELTMPNIA
+974 VFPIELTMPNIP

-1023 AIYYIDDVT
+1023 ATYYIDDVT

-1077 LGGPNKSNFELTV
+1077 LGGPNKSKFELTA
-1090 TELPATGGKFAV
+1090 TTLPATGGKFAV
-1102 KFQSDEIGVHEAYV
+1102 KFQSDEIGVHEAYI

-1153 YDLSGRAVKTVME
+1153 YDLSGRAVKTVKE
-1166 CKNLR
+1166 CKNYR
-1171 QATDGIVAGT
+1171 QAIDGIAAGT

>member
-45 SPSAVGFNCVFIG
+45 SPSAVGFNYVFIG

-135 IFWAVMPTTD
+135 IFWAAMPTTD

-154 QPTDDYTY
+154 QPTDDYTN

-170 VTAVDGK
+170 VTAIGKK

-188 AVNDSFGDFPTVKQG
+188 AVNDNWGDFPTVKVG
-203 DKITGFVVNTTS
+203 DKISGFVVNTTS
-215 YFGAINAQPAQG
+215 YFGAINAQP
-227 TGIEVLAENQ
+227 
-237 TVEPVV
+237 
-243 TTLSDLKTNAKT
+243 
-255 LHAQLVKVDNVTFTK
+255 
-270 NAGETFNADM
+270 
-280 INPSINDGTADGTF
+280 
-294 NIFES
+294 
-299 IYGTTVP
+299 
-306 TEPVSIVGVS
+306 
-316 TSASAAV
+316 
-323 VGARTADDITKAE
+323 
-336 VPEPTLTLSKK
+336 
-347 MIYYNYV
+347 
-354 FAGETYTE
+354 
-362 TINVKATNL
+362 
-371 SGDLTIEGL
+371 
-380 NSGEVTVS
+380 
-388 ATTIPK
+388 
-394 AEAESEA
+394 
-401 GYDLTVTLKPT
+401 
-412 KEDAYMETFTF
+412 
-423 NDNGK
+423 
-428 ELGKVTMYWTLM
+428 
-440 MTTDVADIATL
+440 
-451 KAKPTDDYT
+451 
-460 NYKYTG
+460 
-466 EAIVTA
+466 
-472 VDAKYVYMQDATGG
+472 
-486 LAVNDNYG
+486 
-494 DFPTVKQG
+494 
-502 DKITGFIVNTT
+502 
-513 SYFGAINAL
+513 
-522 PVQGSSLKVLAEN
+522 VQGSGIEVLAEN

-609 SIIGVSTSA
+609 SIVGVSTSA

-783 VKIMGEGE
+783 VKIMGEGD

-800 LMKEMEQTLTV
+800 LMPSMEQTLTV

-878 KPISIEGWKNVAM
+878 KPVSIEGWKNVAM

-907 AKVTAYDSNV
+907 AKVSAYDSSV

-936 VNSKTKMFTFRVMG
+936 VNSATKMFTFRVMG

-974 VFPVELTMPNIA
+974 VFPVELTMPNIP

-1023 AIYYIDDVT
+1023 ATYYIDDVT

-1077 LGGPNKSNFELTV
+1077 LGGPNKSKFELTA
-1090 TELPATGGKFAV
+1090 TTLPATGGKFAV

-1153 YDLSGRAVKTVME
+1153 YDLSGRAVKTVKE
-1166 CKNLR
+1166 CKNYR
-1171 QATDGIVAGT
+1171 QAIDGIAAGT

>member
-1 MKETYRKLLH
+1 
-11 IFTVLCLLCC
+11 
-21 SNLAFAQNSAPPM
+21 M

-45 SPSAVGFNCVFIG
+45 SPSAVGFNYVFIG

-135 IFWAVMPTTD
+135 IFWAAMPTTD

-154 QPTDDYTY
+154 QPTDDYTN

-170 VTAVDGK
+170 VTAIGKK

-188 AVNDSFGDFPTVKQG
+188 AVNDNWGDFPTVKVG
-203 DKITGFVVNTTS
+203 DKISGFVVNTTS
-215 YFGAINAQPAQG
+215 YFGAINAQP
-227 TGIEVLAENQ
+227 
-237 TVEPVV
+237 
-243 TTLSDLKTNAKT
+243 
-255 LHAQLVKVDNVTFTK
+255 
-270 NAGETFNADM
+270 
-280 INPSINDGTADGTF
+280 
-294 NIFES
+294 
-299 IYGTTVP
+299 
-306 TEPVSIVGVS
+306 
-316 TSASAAV
+316 
-323 VGARTADDITKAE
+323 
-336 VPEPTLTLSKK
+336 
-347 MIYYNYV
+347 
-354 FAGETYTE
+354 
-362 TINVKATNL
+362 
-371 SGDLTIEGL
+371 
-380 NSGEVTVS
+380 
-388 ATTIPK
+388 
-394 AEAESEA
+394 
-401 GYDLTVTLKPT
+401 
-412 KEDAYMETFTF
+412 
-423 NDNGK
+423 
-428 ELGKVTMYWTLM
+428 
-440 MTTDVADIATL
+440 
-451 KAKPTDDYT
+451 
-460 NYKYTG
+460 
-466 EAIVTA
+466 
-472 VDAKYVYMQDATGG
+472 
-486 LAVNDNYG
+486 
-494 DFPTVKQG
+494 
-502 DKITGFIVNTT
+502 
-513 SYFGAINAL
+513 
-522 PVQGSSLKVLAEN
+522 VQGSGIEVLAEN

-609 SIIGVSTSA
+609 SIVGVSTSA

-783 VKIMGEGE
+783 VKIMGEGD

-800 LMKEMEQTLTV
+800 LMPSMEQTLTV

-878 KPISIEGWKNVAM
+878 KPVSIEGWKNVAM

-907 AKVTAYDSNV
+907 AKVSAYDSSV

-936 VNSKTKMFTFRVMG
+936 VNSATKMFTFRVMG

-974 VFPVELTMPNIA
+974 VFPVELTMPNIP

-1023 AIYYIDDVT
+1023 ATYYIDDVT

-1077 LGGPNKSNFELTV
+1077 LGGPNKSKFELTA
-1090 TELPATGGKFAV
+1090 TTLPATGGKFAV

-1153 YDLSGRAVKTVME
+1153 YDLSGRAVKTVKE
-1166 CKNLR
+1166 CKNYR
-1171 QATDGIVAGT
+1171 QAIDGIAAGT

>member
-1 MKETYRKLLH
+1 MKETYLKLFN

-34 KSSGNP
+34 RSSGNP

-45 SPSAVGFNCVFIG
+45 SPSTVGFNYVFIG
-58 NTYTQTVNVK
+58 NTYTQTVNIK
-68 AKNLRGDITL
+68 ATNLRGDITL
-78 NGMTTGEVELST
+78 NGMTTGEVELSA
-90 TTITKSEAESSEG
+90 TTITKSEAESAEG
-103 YNLTITLTPTDE
+103 YDLTITLTPTDE
-115 NIYQETVVFNTQD
+115 NIYQETVVLNTQD

-135 IFWAVMPTTD
+135 IYWAAM
-145 VADIATLKA
+145 A
-154 QPTDDYTY
+154 
-162 YKYTGEAI
+162 
-170 VTAVDGK
+170 
-177 YIYMQDATGGL
+177 
-188 AVNDSFGDFPTVKQG
+188 
-203 DKITGFVVNTTS
+203 
-215 YFGAINAQPAQG
+215 
-227 TGIEVLAENQ
+227 
-237 TVEPVV
+237 
-243 TTLSDLKTNAKT
+243 
-255 LHAQLVKVDNVTFTK
+255 
-270 NAGETFNADM
+270 
-280 INPSINDGTADGTF
+280 
-294 NIFES
+294 
-299 IYGTTVP
+299 
-306 TEPVSIVGVS
+306 
-316 TSASAAV
+316 
-323 VGARTADDITKAE
+323 
-336 VPEPTLTLSKK
+336 
-347 MIYYNYV
+347 
-354 FAGETYTE
+354 
-362 TINVKATNL
+362 
-371 SGDLTIEGL
+371 
-380 NSGEVTVS
+380 
-388 ATTIPK
+388 
-394 AEAESEA
+394 
-401 GYDLTVTLKPT
+401 
-412 KEDAYMETFTF
+412 
-423 NDNGK
+423 
-428 ELGKVTMYWTLM
+428 
-440 MTTDVADIATL
+440 TTDVADIATL

-472 VDAKYVYMQDATGG
+472 IGKKFIYMQDATGG
-486 LAVNDNYG
+486 LALNDNYG
-494 DFPTVKQG
+494 DFPTVKVG
-502 DKITGFIVNTT
+502 DKISGFIVNTVN
-513 SYFGAINAL
+513 SWGAISAQ
-522 PVQGSSLKVLAEN
+522 PVQGTSVEVLAEN

-545 ADLKTNAKTLHAQLV
+545 ADLKANAKSLHAKLV
-560 KVDNV
+560 KVANV
-565 TFTKNAG
+565 TFTENAG

-579 INPSINDG
+579 VNPKINDG
-587 TADGT
+587 TEEGR
-592 FNIFESIYGTT
+592 FNVFESIHGVT
-603 VPTEPV
+603 VPTEAV
-609 SIIGVSTSA
+609 TIVGVSTSA
-618 SAAVVGARTADD
+618 TAVVVGARTADD

-643 TEEVLFEGTAAP
+643 TKEVLFEGTAAP

-667 EAANL
+667 KAANL
-672 PSAVSIYITGTNN
+672 PSAVSIYITGTNG

-724 ADMPELNTAFTLN
+724 ADMPELNTVFTLN

-756 PEFSAKVGEQQQQT
+756 PQFSAKVGEQQQQT

-783 VKIMGEGE
+783 VKLMGEGE

-800 LMKEMEQTLTV
+800 LMEEMEQTLTV

-842 TSGGADPGDKEGDDL
+842 TTGGADPSDKEGDDL
-857 PLTAENPLTLLN
+857 PLIAENPLTLLN

-878 KPISIEGWKNVAM
+878 KPVSIEGWKNVAM

-907 AKVTAYDSNV
+907 AKVSAYDSSV

-974 VFPVELTMPNIA
+974 VFPVELTMPNIP

-1023 AIYYIDDVT
+1023 ATYYIDDVT

-1077 LGGPNKSNFELTV
+1077 LGGPNKSKFELTA
-1090 TELPATGGKFAV
+1090 TTLPATGGKFAV

-1153 YDLSGRAVKTVME
+1153 YDLSGRAVKTVKE
-1166 CKNLR
+1166 CKNYR
-1171 QATDGIVAGT
+1171 QAIDGIAAGT